1 MMMNCRYNIFR
12 YLLLV
17 LMLMAMSGTT
27 LFSQQELTV
36 NVMVRPPYAT
46 NLDNYPNLTTVTIT
60 YPYRASGILFFHIKG
75 NNGVDLVTAPDYV
88 GTAVN
93 IFANEINQFTGND
106 ISGYFE
112 YQNLIS
118 RGIPMQE
125 LIENGLPEGSYQ
137 ICVRVMGPDGAWISP
152 DEPMGCSNFFNIRY
166 GEPPMTVNP
175 QCGATITQPSVQNI
189 VFSWTP
195 ATNAPAWTQYTL
207 KIAELIDST
216 QNPDAAMLSATEPA
230 FFETELQGRFS
241 FLYGPAQPTLEK
253 GRVYAWQVIAEE
265 RETQAK
271 FSNNGR
277 SPVCW
282 FKWDPWEPPSL
293 AMEAP
298 AEKIVAGG
306 AKLESVTGPGQIPV
320 SVVSGKLNYK
330 FKGAG
335 SSSVLSQSTTQMS
348 ISQATAQVSPSQS
361 TAQFS
366 QSQSALQLA
375 NEGLQYNVSD
385 VSPANSNPL
394 KNVKVSLIVSYV
406 LKGTIN
412 NQTYDGM
419 PVDMNNMRDDEK
431 FLEVFPDHGKVLA
444 TATTASDGSF
454 TFTFINSNKD
464 LGLLDE
470 DAYWKS
476 AGGEFFDMMTGKVYK
491 VYRLLVENKYYCSPD
506 INIKLDPWQSLD
518 LGTLVSYVKSY
529 NLKVHTSWTTSQF
542 WDVLGGQGK
551 PLDKVKTVLERRTD
565 VPAVPRDEAV
575 YPISGNIPSF
585 NVFPKNIT
593 SGLTGEDGTYTFRN
607 LVQHD
612 PDNLQ
617 DRYYV
622 VCEPDK
628 VAGLYIFKKQS
639 KAFYPLYDKDKKDFP
654 FNSLR
659 YLDTDPGMPATQY
672 EAYGEETTW
681 NSQLQVKTYEIEI
694 QLYPGKPRIAGKVE
708 TEQVGTKP
716 LSNVTLMVLST
727 YKRSSDFNVPV
738 RTAKTDA
745 KGYFEFDNLD
755 VELGDY
761 NTEGPTQVVGPERSL
776 FCTPSGFKGETRY
789 YGKLMWGQ
797 QKIEDILL
805 EPDGLLTGYVT
816 DDKGNA
822 VAAEIQVDDLAFAST
837 TPLFEYDQAAG
848 GGALPSGLPGSGG
861 GVLPS
866 GLPGSGGGTLPSG
879 LPASGGGQP
888 TGNNS
893 SGGGTRPVNIQSS
906 GSGIQQ
912 AGIQTTG
919 GAIQQTGFQGTA
931 QSMMPTDIKQV
942 FSVKAPSGKAR
953 TLTIIPKNPGY
964 SSETFTVDV
973 PKAAS
978 TPDGQELKQYVVYK
992 MKKRVRFM
1000 VAEKPSGNLFMA
1012 SNLKAVPDAEVIL
1025 KIPGAEITRMTD
1037 PRGTVVFEFDN
1048 NGSSFTFDITPPEDS
1063 DLESTTYT
1071 INNVEDTK
1079 AEVVYPAALLKKATR
1094 ITGKVSIGNDQMTGP
1109 LEGATVYIETG
1120 NGNRL
1125 ETKTD
1130 KGGNYT
1136 LKRVPRQ
1143 PALIKVWASKP
1154 NSVPNVISMSKQ
1166 ILLQD
1171 NNVLDFVLAYDRE
1184 IAIENIFGFEADIK
1198 NKEKQADGTYL
1209 VSGALINL
1217 PSNPNFKLAE
1227 ESQTIPFTKLKI
1239 KKSGTST
1246 SSGVP
1251 AGVPA
1256 VTEFNTDVKELQLML
1271 NGAFGV
1277 LQTPAAGD
1285 LIKVSSENS
1294 KGRIMG
1300 KAGIMKT
1307 SFQYSGNYITFQ
1319 DNIPIYLTGQPGSTQ
1334 LSVVT
1339 LTAADY
1345 PAKKWGVA
1353 GAGGTDIQFKL
1364 LDFTAKADRKTSW
1377 LEGDRIGL
1385 ATVISTNEITGM
1397 VPSKLSITLGDLVL
1411 RPSMIETV
1419 TGTKPLSFK
1428 LEKWDFQSAG
1438 WSLNQNLKGVLIP
1451 QGTIKT
1457 GLVDVPVKSVLITP
1471 DKFNVGSFEMSDLTF
1486 SGVIPLNILTQNNSF
1501 GYNPSTGSD
1510 LKGHWELRIVGTD
1523 GAPGVSI
1530 TGLPG
1535 METGAQLKFQAFS
1548 LLSNGEQKINM
1559 GSQQQELIFHKIL
1572 KVRPISFSGGDRYFE
1587 MACNIDL
1594 DIPRIEAGTGVIR
1607 FSKPASEI
1615 LFRLYPFNVSF
1626 DGPGGVRFV
1635 SGIAQGDQ
1643 NLDASGFT
1651 ASGNIRDKEGI
1662 NLKGKLHR
1670 TTGGAWLEVDPK
1682 GQKMPLGTGA
1692 TSLSDIEGR
1701 MEVQPAIN
1709 DWSKFTFSGKMTGF
1723 KGMQSNLTKT
1733 FTVHGSITAE
1743 NEGLGVKNISGDFG
1757 GMNLTYDIKNARLTG
1772 NMDIDRQLGALRIKG
1787 AANIL
1792 VDASGWY
1799 FLTGGQLTAPGF
1811 GDMAAGMLIGDYRA
1825 MAPDVVNTLMQF
1837 AYDKRVP
1844 SAFRTGISGFFFTGR
1859 KDVPIINIPDFSID
1873 VGVMSA
1879 SLGLTAG
1886 LDGRLWMGFDGSGN
1900 EYGIGAMA
1908 FVHAWFKA
1916 SSITCTKLSAEA
1928 RAELGATGIYNSGTG
1943 TFTAAGC
1950 GSFTIGGSAQQCFPT
1965 PCWDGVCCTG
1975 CIGGGISKSVKLDL
1989 LFDSSGNTSL
1999 DFSFGNCSGQAN
2011 LTGN

>member
-1 MMMNCRYNIFR
+1 MLMNRRNKIFR
-12 YLLLV
+12 HLIPALLLSV
-17 LMLMAMSGTT
+17 LSGTA
-27 LFSQQELTV
+27 LFSQQDLTV
-36 NVMVRPPYAT
+36 NVMVRPPYGT
-46 NLDNYPNLTTVTIT
+46 SLDLYPELTTITIT
-60 YPYRASGILFFHIKG
+60 YPFRASGILFFHIKG
-75 NNGVDLVTAPDYV
+75 SNGVDLVTAPDYV
-88 GTAVN
+88 GAAVTIN
-93 IFANEINQFTGND
+93 ANEINQFTGND

-166 GEPPMTVNP
+166 GEPPMTINP

-195 ATNAPAWTQYTL
+195 ATNAPAWTRYTL
-207 KIAELIDST
+207 KIVELIDST

-230 FFETELQGRFS
+230 FFETELQGRYS
-241 FLYGPAQPTLEK
+241 FLYGPAQPVLEK
-253 GRVYAWQVIAEE
+253 GRIYAWQVIAEE
-265 RETQAK
+265 RETRAK
-271 FSNNGR
+271 FSNYGR

-282 FKWDPWEPPSL
+282 FKWDPFEPPSL
-293 AMEAP
+293 MIEAP
-298 AEKIVAGG
+298 AEKKVTGG
-306 AKLESVTGPGQIPV
+306 AKLEPVTGPGQIPF
-320 SVVSGKLNYK
+320 STVSGKLNYK
-330 FKGAG
+330 FKGTSSA
-335 SSSVLSQSTTQMS
+335 SSVSQT
-348 ISQATAQVSPSQS
+348 
-361 TAQFS
+361 TAQFGTAQSANQVSTSQSAAQLS
-366 QSQSALQLA
+366 QSQSAIQLA
-375 NEGLQYNVSD
+375 SEGLQYNVSD
-385 VSPANSNPL
+385 VSPENSNPL

-406 LKGTIN
+406 LKGIIN
-412 NQTYDGM
+412 NQSYDGM
-419 PVDMNNMRDDEK
+419 PVDLNNMLDDKK
-431 FLEVFPDHGKVLA
+431 FLEAFPDHGKVLA

-454 TFTFINSNKD
+454 SFTFINSTKD

-476 AGGEFFDMMTGKVYK
+476 GGGEFFDMMTGKVYK
-491 VYRLLVENKYYCSPD
+491 VFRLLVENKYYCSPD
-506 INIKLDPWQSLD
+506 INIKLEPWQALD

-542 WDVLGGQGK
+542 WDVMGGQGK
-551 PLDKVKTVLERRTD
+551 PLDQVKTVLVRKSD
-565 VPAVPRDEAV
+565 VPEVPRDEAV
-575 YPISGNIPSF
+575 YPVSGNIPSF
-585 NVFPKNIT
+585 NVFPKNLKTGET
-593 SGLTGEDGTYTFRN
+593 SGDGTYTFRN

-628 VAGLYIFKKQS
+628 DKGLYIFKKRER
-639 KAFYPLYDKDKKDFP
+639 AFYPIYDKDKKEFP

-672 EAYGEETTW
+672 EAYGTETTW
-681 NSQLQVKTYEIEI
+681 NSQLQVKTYEISME
-694 QLYPGKPRIAGKVE
+694 LYPDKPRIAGKVE
-708 TEQVGTKP
+708 TELVGTKP

-727 YKRSSDFNVPV
+727 YQRSSDFNIPV

-761 NTEGPTQVVGPERSL
+761 NTEGPTQVIGPNRSL

-797 QKIEDILL
+797 QVIEDILL

-816 DDKGNA
+816 DDSGVA
-822 VAAEIQVDDLAFAST
+822 VAADIQVDDLAFTST
-837 TPLFEYDQAAG
+837 TVQFEYSQPG
-848 GGALPSGLPGSGG
+848 GSGTLPSGLPGSGG
-861 GVLPS
+861 T
-866 GLPGSGGGTLPSG
+866 TLPSG
-879 LPASGGGQP
+879 LPATGGGQP
-888 TGNNS
+888 TGSN
-893 SGGGTRPVNIQSS
+893 SS
-906 GSGIQQ
+906 GSGTRSMDIQSAGGAIRQ
-912 AGIQTTG
+912 VGIQNTAG
-919 GAIQQTGFQGTA
+919 SIQQTGFQGTT
-931 QSMMPTDIKQV
+931 QSLLPSDIKQV
-942 FSVKAPSGKAR
+942 FSIKAPSGKER

-964 SSETFTVDV
+964 SSETYTVDV
-973 PKAAS
+973 PKATSAP
-978 TPDGQELKQYVVYK
+978 TGQEQKQYIVYK
-992 MKKRVRFM
+992 MKKRVRFI
-1000 VAEKPSGNLFMA
+1000 VAEKPSGNVFMTT
-1012 SNLKAVPDAEVIL
+1012 NLKAVPNAEVTL
-1025 KIPGAEITRMTD
+1025 RVPGAEITQMTD

-1048 NGSSFTFDITPPEDS
+1048 NGTSFTFDITPPDES
-1063 DLESTTYT
+1063 DLESATYT
-1071 INNVEDTK
+1071 INDVRDTK
-1079 AEVVYPAALLKKATR
+1079 TEVVYPAALLKKATR
-1094 ITGKVSIGNDQMTGP
+1094 ITGKVSIGNEQLTGP

-1120 NGNRL
+1120 NGNRM

-1130 KGGNYT
+1130 KSGNYT
-1136 LKRVPRQ
+1136 LTKVPKQ
-1143 PALIKVWASKP
+1143 PAMITVWASKP
-1154 NSVPNVISMSKQ
+1154 NSVPNIISKSKQ
-1166 ILLQD
+1166 IMLQD
-1171 NNVLDFVLAYDRE
+1171 QNVLNFDLQYDKE

-1198 NKEKQADGTYL
+1198 KNEKQSDGTYL

-1217 PSNPNFKLAE
+1217 PANPNFRLAD

-1239 KKSGTST
+1239 KKSVNST

-1251 AGVPA
+1251 LGVPEA
-1256 VTEFNTDVKELQLML
+1256 TEFNTDVKELQLLL

-1277 LQTPAAGD
+1277 LQTPVSGTVM
-1285 LIKVSSENS
+1285 KVSSENS

-1300 KAGIMKT
+1300 KAGIIKT

-1319 DNIPIYLTGQPGSTQ
+1319 DNTPIYLTGQPGSTQ

-1339 LTAADY
+1339 LTAADF
-1345 PAKKWGVA
+1345 PAKKWGIT

-1364 LDFTAKADRKTSW
+1364 LGFTAKADRKTSW

-1397 VPSKLSITLGDLVL
+1397 VPSKLNITLGDLVL
-1411 RPSMIETV
+1411 RPAMIETV

-1428 LEKWDFQSAG
+1428 LEKWDFQSTG
-1438 WSLNQNLKGVLIP
+1438 WSLHQNLKGVLIP

-1457 GLVDVPVKSVLITP
+1457 GLIDVPVKSVLITP
-1471 DKFNVGSFEMSDLTF
+1471 DNFNVGSFEMANLTF
-1486 SGVIPLNILTQNNSF
+1486 SGVTPLNILTQNNSF
-1501 GYNPSTGSD
+1501 GYNPGTGSD
-1510 LKGHWELRIVGTD
+1510 LKGHWELRIVGTE

-1535 METGAQLKFQAFS
+1535 MEPGAALKFQAFS

-1559 GSQQQELIFHKIL
+1559 GGQAQELVFHKIL
-1572 KVRPISFSGGDRYFE
+1572 KVRPVSFSGGDKYFE

-1594 DIPRIEAGTGVIR
+1594 NIPRIESGTGVIR

-1626 DGPGGVRFV
+1626 EGPGGVRFV

-1643 NLDASGFT
+1643 NLDASGYT
-1651 ASGNIRDKEGI
+1651 ATGFIKDKEGI

-1701 MEVQPAIN
+1701 MEVQPNIS
-1709 DWSKFTFSGKMTGF
+1709 DWSKFTFSGNMTGF
-1723 KGMQSNLTKT
+1723 NGMQSNLKKT

-1757 GMNLTYDIKNARLTG
+1757 GMNLTYDIQNARLTG
-1772 NMDIDRQLGALRIKG
+1772 SMDIDRQMGAVRIKG

-1825 MAPDVVNTLMQF
+1825 MATDVVSTLMQF

-1844 SAFRTGISGFFFTGR
+1844 SSFRTGISGFFFTGR
-1859 KDVPIINIPDFSID
+1859 KDVPIINIPDFEID
-1873 VGVMSA
+1873 LGVMSA

-1928 RAELGATGIYNSGTG
+1928 RAELGATGIYQTGTG
-1943 TFTAAGC
+1943 AFTAAGC
-1950 GSFTIGGSAQQCFPT
+1950 GSFTIGGSASQCFPT
-1965 PCWDGVCCTG
+1965 PCWDGICCTG

-1989 LFDSSGNTSL
+1989 LFDSKGNTSL

>member
-1 MMMNCRYNIFR
+1 MLMDRRYNIFR

-17 LMLMAMSGTT
+17 LVLSGISGAT
-27 LFSQQELTV
+27 LYSQQELTV
-36 NVMVRPPYAT
+36 NVMVRPPYGT
-46 NLDNYPNLTTVTIT
+46 QLDLYPELTTVTIT
-60 YPYRASGILFFHIKG
+60 FPYSASGILFFHIKG
-75 NNGVDLVTAPDYV
+75 NNGVDLVTAPDYF
-88 GTAVN
+88 GAAVN
-93 IFANEINQFTGND
+93 INANEINQFSGND

-137 ICVRVMGPDGAWISP
+137 ICVRVKGPDGAWISP

-175 QCGATITQPSVQNI
+175 QCGATITQPAVQNI

-195 ATNAPAWTQYTL
+195 ATNAPAWTKYTL
-207 KIAELIDST
+207 KIVELIDST

-241 FLYGPAQPTLEK
+241 FYYGPAQPTLEK

-282 FKWDPWEPPSL
+282 FKWDPFEPPSI
-293 AMEAP
+293 AIDAP

-306 AKLESVTGPGQIPV
+306 AKLEPVTGSGQIPI

-330 FKGAG
+330 FKGA
-335 SSSVLSQSTTQMS
+335 LSASAISQTSTQLS
-348 ISQATAQVSPSQS
+348 ISQAGI
-361 TAQFS
+361 
-366 QSQSALQLA
+366 QLA
-375 NEGLQYNVSD
+375 GDGLQYNVSD

-406 LKGTIN
+406 LKGTMN
-412 NQTYDGM
+412 NQTYNGM
-419 PVDMNNMRDDEK
+419 PVDMDNILDDQK

-444 TATTASDGSF
+444 TATTSSDGSF
-454 TFTFINSNKD
+454 TFTFINTEQD
-464 LGLLDE
+464 LGLLDD

-506 INIKLDPWQSLD
+506 INIKLEPWQALD

-542 WDVLGGQGK
+542 WDVMGGQGK
-551 PLDKVKTVLERRTD
+551 PLDKVKTVLERRTN

-575 YPISGNIPSF
+575 YPVSGNIPSF

-628 VAGLYIFKKQS
+628 VTGLYIFKKQS

-672 EAYGEETTW
+672 EAYGEEITW

-716 LSNVTLMVLST
+716 LSNVTLMVLSN
-727 YKRSSDFNVPV
+727 YQRSSDYNVLV

-761 NTEGPTQVVGPERSL
+761 NTEGPTQVIGPNRSL
-776 FCTPSGFKGETRY
+776 FCTPAGFKGKTYY

-797 QKIEDILL
+797 QIIEDILL

-816 DDKGNA
+816 DESGIA
-822 VAAEIQVDDLAFAST
+822 VAADIQVDDLAFTST
-837 TPLFEYDQAAG
+837 TAQFEYEQPVG
-848 GGALPSGLPGSGG
+848 GGTLPSGLPNSGG

-866 GLPGSGGGTLPSG
+866 GMPGSGGGTLPSG
-879 LPASGGGQP
+879 LPAASGGGQP
-888 TGNNS
+888 TG
-893 SGGGTRPVNIQSS
+893 VNTSV
-906 GSGIQQ
+906 GAIQQ

-919 GAIQQTGFQGTA
+919 GAIQQAGLQVA
-931 QSMMPTDIKQV
+931 SQSFMPAGVKQV
-942 FSVKAPSGKAR
+942 FSIKAPSGKAR

-964 SSETFTVDV
+964 SEETFTVDV
-973 PKAAS
+973 PKATSSS
-978 TPDGQELKQYVVYK
+978 TGQEQKQYIVYK
-992 MKKRVRFM
+992 MKKRVRFI

-1012 SNLKAVPDAEVIL
+1012 TNLKAVANAEVTL
-1025 KIPGAEITRMTD
+1025 KIPGAEITQMTD

-1063 DLESTTYT
+1063 DLESATYT
-1071 INNVEDTK
+1071 INNVKDTK
-1079 AEVVYPAALLKKATR
+1079 TEVVYPTALLKKATR
-1094 ITGKVSIGNDQMTGP
+1094 ITGKVSIGNDQLAGP
-1109 LEGATVYIETG
+1109 LEGATVYIDMG
-1120 NGNRL
+1120 NGNRM
-1125 ETKTD
+1125 ETKTG
-1130 KGGNYT
+1130 KSGNYALT
-1136 LKRVPRQ
+1136 RVPKQ
-1143 PALIKVWASKP
+1143 PALITVWASKP
-1154 NSVPNVISMSKQ
+1154 NSVPNVISKSKQ

-1171 NNVLDFVLAYDRE
+1171 NNVLDFVLAYDKE

-1217 PSNPNFKLAE
+1217 PSNPNFRLSE

-1239 KKSGTST
+1239 KKSGNST
-1246 SSGVP
+1246 SGVP
-1251 AGVPA
+1251 LGIPA
-1256 VTEFNTDVKELQLML
+1256 TTEFNTDVKELQLLL
-1271 NGAFGV
+1271 NGAYGV
-1277 LQTPAAGD
+1277 LQTPATGTVM
-1285 LIKVSSENS
+1285 KVSSENS

-1334 LSVVT
+1334 LSVVS
-1339 LTAADY
+1339 LTVADC
-1345 PAKKWGVA
+1345 PAKKWGIV

-1397 VPSKLSITLGDLVL
+1397 VPSKLNISLGDLVL

-1428 LEKWDFQSAG
+1428 LEKWDFQSTG
-1438 WSLNQNLKGVLIP
+1438 WSLQQNLKGVLIP

-1457 GLVDVPVKSVLITP
+1457 GLIDVPVKSVLITP
-1471 DKFNVGSFEMSDLTF
+1471 DNFKVGSFEMSDLTF
-1486 SGVIPLNILTQNNSF
+1486 SGVTPLNILTQNNSF

-1510 LKGHWELRIVGTD
+1510 LKGHWELRIVGTE

-1535 METGAQLKFQAFS
+1535 MEAGAQLKFQAFS

-1559 GSQQQELIFHKIL
+1559 GGQQQELIFHKIL

-1594 DIPRIEAGTGVIR
+1594 NIPRIESGTGVIR

-1615 LFRLYPFNVSF
+1615 TFRLYPFNVSF
-1626 DGPGGVRFV
+1626 EGPGGVRFV
-1635 SGIAQGDQ
+1635 SGIAQDDQ
-1643 NLDASGFT
+1643 NLDASGYT
-1651 ASGNIRDKEGI
+1651 ASGFIKDTEGI

-1682 GQKMPLGTGA
+1682 GQKMPLGTGT

-1701 MEVQPAIN
+1701 MEVQPDIN

-1723 KGMQSNLTKT
+1723 NGMQSNLTKT
-1733 FTVHGSITAE
+1733 FTVHGSITAD
-1743 NEGLGVKNISGDFG
+1743 NESLGVKNIPGDFG
-1757 GMNLTYDIKNARLTG
+1757 GMNLTYDIKNARLTADM
-1772 NMDIDRQLGALRIKG
+1772 NINRQLGAVRING
-1787 AANIL
+1787 ATNFV
-1792 VDASGWY
+1792 VDAAGWY
-1799 FLTGGQLTAPGF
+1799 FLIGGQLTAPGF
-1811 GDMAAGMLIGDYRA
+1811 GNMAAGMLIGDYRA
-1825 MAPDVVNTLMQF
+1825 MAPDVVGKLMQF

-1844 SAFRTGISGFFFTGR
+1844 TAFRTGISGFFFTGR
-1859 KDVPIINIPDFSID
+1859 KDVPIINIPDFEINL
-1873 VGVMSA
+1873 GVLNA

-1916 SSITCTKLSAEA
+1916 TSITCTKLSAEA
-1928 RAELGATGIYNSGTG
+1928 RAELGATGVYQSSTG
-1943 TFTAAGC
+1943 AFTAAGC
-1950 GSFTIGGSAQQCFPT
+1950 GSFTIGGSASQCFPT

-1975 CIGGGISKSVKLDL
+1975 CIGGGVSKSVKLDL
-1989 LFDSSGNTSL
+1989 LFDSKGNTSL

>member
-1 MMMNCRYNIFR
+1 MLMNCRYNILR

-17 LMLMAMSGTT
+17 LLLSGMSGTA

-36 NVMVRPPYAT
+36 NVMVRPPYGT
-46 NLDNYPNLTTVTIT
+46 KLDLYPDLTTVTIT
-60 YPYRASGILFFHIKG
+60 YPYSTSGILFFHIKG
-75 NNGVDLVTAPDYV
+75 NNGVDLVTAPDYF
-88 GTAVN
+88 GAGVN
-93 IFANEINQFTGND
+93 INANEINQYTGND
-106 ISGYFE
+106 ISGYFD

-137 ICVRVMGPDGAWISP
+137 ICVRVKGPDGGFISP
-152 DEPMGCSNFFNIRY
+152 DEPMGCSNFFSIRY

-175 QCGATITQPSVQNI
+175 QCGATITQPAVQNI
-189 VFSWTP
+189 VFTWTP
-195 ATNAPAWTQYTL
+195 ATNAPAWTKYTL
-207 KIAELIDST
+207 KIVELIDST

-241 FLYGPAQPTLEK
+241 FYYGPAQPILEK

-265 RETQAK
+265 RETEAK

-282 FKWDPWEPPSL
+282 FKWDPFEIPSIS
-293 AMEAP
+293 EGP
-298 AEKIVAGG
+298 AEMVVAGK
-306 AKLESVTGPGQIPV
+306 AKLEPVTGPGQIPV
-320 SVVSGKLNYK
+320 SVVTGKLNYK
-330 FKGAG
+330 FKGTL
-335 SSSVLSQSTTQMS
+335 SSSAVSQP
-348 ISQATAQVSPSQS
+348 TAQLSTSQGGMQ
-361 TAQFS
+361 AVGD
-366 QSQSALQLA
+366 
-375 NEGLQYNVSD
+375 GLQYNVSD
-385 VSPANSNPL
+385 VSPGNSNPL
-394 KNVKVSLIVSYV
+394 ANVKVSLIVSYV

-412 NQTYDGM
+412 NQTYNGM
-419 PVDMNNMRDDEK
+419 PVDMNNMKDDQK

-454 TFTFINSNKD
+454 SFTFMNTAQD

-476 AGGEFFDMMTGKVYK
+476 TGGEFFDMMTGKVYK
-491 VYRLLVENKYYCSPD
+491 VFRLLVENRYYCSPD
-506 INIKLDPWQSLD
+506 INIKLEPWQSLD

-529 NLKVHTSWTTSQF
+529 NLKVSTEWDTARF
-542 WDVLGGQGK
+542 WNVEGGKGK
-551 PLDKVKTVLERRTD
+551 PLDKVKTVIVRKTK
-565 VPAVPRDEAV
+565 VAGVPRDEVV
-575 YPISGNIPSF
+575 YPVSGNQPYL
-585 NVFPKNIT
+585 NVYPKNLQ
-593 SGLTGEDGTYTFRN
+593 SELSGEDGTVTFRN

-612 PDNLQ
+612 PDNNQ

-628 VAGLYIFKKQS
+628 NSGLYIFKKRERP
-639 KAFYPLYDKDKKDFP
+639 FYPMYDKDKKDFP

-681 NSQLQVKTYEIEI
+681 NSQLQVKTYS
-694 QLYPGKPRIAGKVE
+694 LRMPLLPDKPRIAGKVE
-708 TEQVGTKP
+708 TVQVGTKP
-716 LSNVTLMVLST
+716 LSNVTLMLLSNYKQSSEYNVL
-727 YKRSSDFNVPV
+727 V

-745 KGYFEFDNLD
+745 KGYYEFDNLD
-755 VELGDY
+755 VELGNY
-761 NTEGPTQVVGPERSL
+761 STVTYTEVTGPNRTM
-776 FCTPSGFKGETRY
+776 FCFPSGFKGKAFP
-789 YGKLMWGQ
+789 YGILLWGRQ
-797 QKIEDILL
+797 IIEDILL

-816 DDKGNA
+816 DEKGIA
-822 VAAEIQVDDLAFAST
+822 VAADIQVDDLAFAST
-837 TPLFEYDQAAG
+837 TAQFEYGQSAG
-848 GGALPSGLPGSGG
+848 GS
-861 GVLPS
+861 
-866 GLPGSGGGTLPSG
+866 
-879 LPASGGGQP
+879 
-888 TGNNS
+888 S
-893 SGGGTRPVNIQSS
+893 SGGGT
-906 GSGIQQ
+906 QQ
-912 AGIQTTG
+912 TGAQTTG
-919 GAIQQTGFQGTA
+919 GGTQQTGAQPAGSTIQSTGFQTTGGVA
-931 QSMMPTDIKQV
+931 QQMAQQSTYQSFMPTGVKQV
-942 FSVKAPSGKAR
+942 FSINAPSGKER

-964 SSETFTVDV
+964 SEETFTVDV

-978 TPDGQELKQYVVYK
+978 TSAGQEMKQYIVYK

-1000 VAEKPSGNLFMA
+1000 VAEKPSGNFFMA
-1012 SNLKAVPDAEVIL
+1012 ANLKAVPNAEVTL
-1025 KIPGAEITRMTD
+1025 KIPGAEITHTTD

-1048 NGSSFTFDITPPEDS
+1048 NGSSFTFNINPPEES
-1063 DLESTTYT
+1063 DLESASYT
-1071 INNVEDTK
+1071 INDVEDTRT
-1079 AEVVYPAALLKKATR
+1079 EVVYPAALLKKATR
-1094 ITGKVSIGNDQMTGP
+1094 ITGKVSIGNDQLTTA
-1109 LEGATVYIETG
+1109 LEGATVYIDLG
-1120 NGNRL
+1120 NGNRM

-1130 KGGNYT
+1130 KSGNYT
-1136 LKRVPRQ
+1136 LTRVPKQ
-1143 PALIKVWASKP
+1143 PALITVWASKP
-1154 NSVPNVISMSKQ
+1154 NSVPNVISKSKQ
-1166 ILLQD
+1166 ILLKDQ
-1171 NNVLDFVLAYDRE
+1171 NVLDFVLAYDKE

-1198 NKEKQADGTYL
+1198 MKEKQADGTFL

-1217 PSNPNFKLAE
+1217 PANPNFALTE
-1227 ESQTIPFTKLKI
+1227 SSQTIPFTRLKI
-1239 KKSGTST
+1239 EKSGNST

-1251 AGVPA
+1251 LGIPA
-1256 VTEFNTDVKELQLML
+1256 AADFDTDIKELQLLL
-1271 NGAFGV
+1271 NGVFGV
-1277 LQTPAAGD
+1277 LQTPASGTVMK
-1285 LIKVSSENS
+1285 ISSENS
-1294 KGRIMG
+1294 KGKIMG

-1307 SFQYSGNYITFQ
+1307 SFQYSGNYISFQ
-1319 DNIPIYLTGQPGSTQ
+1319 DNIPMYLTGQPGSTQ

-1339 LTAADY
+1339 LAASDY
-1345 PAKKWGVA
+1345 PAKKWGIA
-1353 GAGGTDIQFKL
+1353 GAGGTDIQFKI

-1411 RPSMIETV
+1411 QPSMIETV

-1428 LEKWDFQSAG
+1428 LEKWDFQSTG
-1438 WSLNQNLKGVLIP
+1438 WSLHQNLKGVLIP

-1457 GLVDVPVKSVLITP
+1457 GLVDIPVKSVLITP
-1471 DKFNVGSFEMSDLTF
+1471 DNFNVGSFEMSDLTF
-1486 SGVIPLNILTQNNSF
+1486 SGVTPLNILTQNNSF

-1510 LKGHWELRIVGTD
+1510 LKGHWELRIVGTE

-1535 METGAQLKFQAFS
+1535 MEPGAQLNFQAFS

-1559 GSQQQELIFHKIL
+1559 GGLQQELIFHKIF
-1572 KVRPISFSGGDRYFE
+1572 KVRPISFSGGDKYFE
-1587 MACNIDL
+1587 MAGIIDL
-1594 DIPRIEAGTGVIR
+1594 DIPRIEAGSGVIR

-1615 LFRLYPFNVSF
+1615 IFKIFPLNVGF
-1626 DGPGGVRFV
+1626 EGPGGVRFFA
-1635 SGIAQGDQ
+1635 GNAQDDQ

-1651 ASGNIRDKEGI
+1651 ASGFIKDMEGI

-1670 TTGGAWLEVDPK
+1670 TTGGAWLEVDPE
-1682 GQKMPLGTGA
+1682 GQKMPLGAGA

-1701 MEVQPAIN
+1701 MEVLPDIN
-1709 DWSKFTFSGKMTGF
+1709 DWSKFTFSGRMTGF
-1723 KGMQSNLTKT
+1723 NGMQSNMTKT

-1743 NEGLGVKNISGDFG
+1743 NESLGVKNITGDFG
-1757 GMNLTYDIKNARLTG
+1757 GMSLTYDIKNARLTG
-1772 NMDIDRQLGALRIKG
+1772 SMDIDKQMGAVRIKG
-1787 AANIL
+1787 ASNIL

-1799 FLTGGQLTAPGF
+1799 FLMGGHLTAPGF
-1811 GDMAAGMLIGDYRA
+1811 GDMAAGMLIGDYHA
-1825 MAPDVVNTLMQF
+1825 MAPDVVSTLMQF

-1844 SAFRTGISGFFFTGR
+1844 SAFRTGISGFFFTGQ
-1859 KDVPIINIPDFSID
+1859 KNVPIINIPDFEID
-1873 VGVMSA
+1873 LGVMSA

-1908 FVHAWFKA
+1908 FVRAWFKA

-1928 RAELGATGIYNSGTG
+1928 RAELGATGIYQTSTG
-1943 TFTAAGC
+1943 AFTAAGC
-1950 GSFTIGGSAQQCFPT
+1950 GSFTIGGSARQCFPT

-1989 LFDSSGNTSL
+1989 LFDSKGNTSL

>member
-1 MMMNCRYNIFR
+1 
-12 YLLLV
+12 
-17 LMLMAMSGTT
+17 MLMKRRNRILRHFLPVILVSLLSGTT

-36 NVMVRPPYAT
+36 NVMVRPPYGT
-46 NLDNYPNLTTVTIT
+46 QLDLYPGLTTVTIT
-60 YPYRASGILFFHIKG
+60 FPYSASGILFFHIKG
-75 NNGVDLVTAPDYV
+75 NNGVDLITSPDYF
-88 GTAVN
+88 GNAVN
-93 IFANEINQFTGND
+93 INANEINQFTGND

-125 LIENGLPEGSYQ
+125 LIENGLPEGTYQ

-152 DEPMGCSNFFNIRY
+152 DEPMGCCNFFNIRY

-207 KIAELIDST
+207 KIVELIDST

-253 GRVYAWQVIAEE
+253 GRIYAWQVIAEE
-265 RETQAK
+265 RETQAR

-282 FKWDPWEPPSL
+282 FKWDPFEPPSI
-293 AMEAP
+293 MIDAP

-320 SVVSGKLNYK
+320 STVSGRLNYK
-330 FKGAG
+330 FKGTSSA
-335 SSSVLSQSTTQMS
+335 SSVSQTASQFGTSQSNNQVTTSQSTPQL
-348 ISQATAQVSPSQS
+348 
-361 TAQFS
+361 S
-366 QSQSALQLA
+366 QSQSAIQLA

-412 NQTYDGM
+412 NQSYDGM
-419 PVDMNNMRDDEK
+419 PVDLSNILNDQNFMEA
-431 FLEVFPDHGKVLA
+431 FPDHGKVLA

-454 TFTFINSNKD
+454 SFTFLNTSQD

-476 AGGEFFDMMTGKVYK
+476 GGGEFFDMMTGKVYK

-542 WDVLGGQGK
+542 WDVVGGQGK

-575 YPISGNIPSF
+575 QTTSGNIPSF
-585 NVFPKNIT
+585 NVFPKNLT
-593 SGLTGEDGTYTFRN
+593 SGITGEDGTYTFRN

-628 VAGLYIFKKQS
+628 VTGLYIFKKSS
-639 KAFYPLYDKDKKDFP
+639 KPFYPLYDKDKNEFP

-659 YLDTDPGMPATQY
+659 YLDTAPGMPATQY
-672 EAYGEETTW
+672 EAYGEEITW
-681 NSQLQVKTYEIEI
+681 NSQLQVKTYELSI

-716 LSNVTLMVLST
+716 LSNITLMVLST
-727 YKRSSDFNVPV
+727 YKRASDFNIPV

-745 KGYFEFDNLD
+745 KGYYEFDNLD
-755 VELGDY
+755 VELGDF
-761 NTEGPTQVVGPERSL
+761 NTEGPTQVIGPERSL
-776 FCTPSGFKGETRY
+776 FCTPAGYKGETRY
-789 YGKLMWGQ
+789 YEKLIWGQ

-816 DDKGNA
+816 DETGLA
-822 VAAEIQVDDLAFAST
+822 VAADIRVDDLAFAST
-837 TPLFEYDQAAG
+837 TPRFEYDQPAG
-848 GGALPSGLPGSGG
+848 DGTLPSGLPNSGG
-861 GVLPS
+861 GTLPS
-866 GLPGSGGGTLPSG
+866 GMPGSGGGTLPSG
-879 LPASGGGQP
+879 LPVSGGGQP
-888 TGNNS
+888 TGNNA
-893 SGGGTRPVNIQSS
+893 SGGGGVSTTGIQAS
-906 GSGIQQ
+906 GGAIQQ
-912 AGIQTTG
+912 AGVQNAG
-919 GAIQQTGFQGTA
+919 SLQQTGFQGTA
-931 QSMMPTDIKQV
+931 QSLLPSDVKQV
-942 FSVKAPSGKAR
+942 FSIKAPSGKQR
-953 TLTIIPKNPGY
+953 TLTIIPKNLGY
-964 SSETFTVDV
+964 STETYTVDV
-973 PKAAS
+973 PKATTTS
-978 TPDGQELKQYVVYK
+978 TGQEQKQYIVYK
-992 MKKRVRFM
+992 MKKRVRFI
-1000 VAEKPSGNLFMA
+1000 VAEKPSGNVFLA
-1012 SNLKAVPDAEVIL
+1012 TNLKAVPDAEVTL
-1025 KIPGAEITRMTD
+1025 KIPGAEITQMTD

-1048 NGSSFTFDITPPEDS
+1048 NGTSFTFDITPPEDS
-1063 DLESTTYT
+1063 DLESASYT
-1071 INNVEDTK
+1071 INGVTDTK
-1079 AEVVYPAALLKKATR
+1079 TEVVYPAALLKKATR
-1094 ITGKVSIGNDQMTGP
+1094 ITGKVTIGNEQLAGP
-1109 LEGATVYIETG
+1109 LEGATVYIDMG
-1120 NGNRL
+1120 NGNRM

-1130 KGGNYT
+1130 KSGSYT
-1136 LKRVPRQ
+1136 LKRVPKQ
-1143 PALIKVWASKP
+1143 PAMITVWASKP
-1154 NSVPNVISMSKQ
+1154 NSVPNVISKSKQ
-1166 ILLQD
+1166 IMLQD
-1171 NNVLDFVLAYDRE
+1171 QNVLNFDLQYDKE

-1198 NKEKQADGTYL
+1198 KKEKQSDGTYL

-1217 PSNPNFKLAE
+1217 PANPNFKLAE

-1239 KKSGTST
+1239 KKSGAST
-1246 SSGVP
+1246 SGVP
-1251 AGVPA
+1251 LGVPVA
-1256 VTEFNTDVKELQLML
+1256 TEFNTDVKELQLLL

-1277 LQTPAAGD
+1277 LQTPASGTVM
-1285 LIKVSSENS
+1285 KVGSENN

-1319 DNIPIYLTGQPGSTQ
+1319 DNIPVYLTGQPGSTQ

-1339 LTAADY
+1339 LTTADY
-1345 PAKKWGVA
+1345 PAKKWGIA
-1353 GAGGTDIQFKL
+1353 GAGGTDIQFEL

-1377 LEGDRIGL
+1377 LEGERIGL
-1385 ATVISTNEITGM
+1385 ATVITTNEITSM

-1411 RPSMIETV
+1411 RPTMIETV

-1428 LEKWDFQSAG
+1428 LEKWDFQSTG
-1438 WSLNQNLKGVLIP
+1438 WSVQQSLKGVLIP

-1510 LKGHWELRIVGTD
+1510 LKGHWELRIVGSE
-1523 GAPGVSI
+1523 GSPGVSI

-1535 METGAQLKFQAFS
+1535 MEPGAALKFQAFS

-1559 GSQQQELIFHKIL
+1559 GDQQQELTFHKIF
-1572 KVRPISFSGGDRYFE
+1572 KVRPISFSGGDKYFE
-1587 MACNIDL
+1587 MAGIIDL
-1594 DIPRIEAGTGVIR
+1594 SIPRIEAGSGIIR
-1607 FSKPASEI
+1607 FSKPASDI
-1615 LFRLYPFNVSF
+1615 IFKIFPFNVSF
-1626 DGPGGVRFV
+1626 EGPGGVRFV

-1643 NLDASGFT
+1643 NLDASGYT
-1651 ASGNIRDKEGI
+1651 ASGFIKDKEGI

-1670 TTGGAWLEVDPK
+1670 TTTGAWLEVDPK

-1701 MEVQPAIN
+1701 MEVQPNIN
-1709 DWSKFTFSGKMTGF
+1709 DWSKFTFSGNMTGF
-1723 KGMQSNLTKT
+1723 NGMQSNLKKT

-1757 GMNLTYDIKNARLTG
+1757 GMNLTYDIQNARLTG
-1772 NMDIDRQLGALRIKG
+1772 SMDIDRHMGAVRIKG

-1825 MAPDVVNTLMQF
+1825 MAPDVVSTLMQF

-1928 RAELGATGIYNSGTG
+1928 RAELGATGIYQTSTG
-1943 TFTAAGC
+1943 AFTAAGC
-1950 GSFTIGGSAQQCFPT
+1950 GSFTIGGSASQCFPT
-1965 PCWDGVCCTG
+1965 PCWDGICCTG

-1989 LFDSSGNTSL
+1989 LFDSNGNTSL
-1999 DFSFGNCSGQAN
+1999 DFGFGNCSGQAN

>member
-1 MMMNCRYNIFR
+1 MLMNCRYNIFR

-17 LMLMAMSGTT
+17 LVLTGMSGAT
-27 LFSQQELTV
+27 LYSQQELTV
-36 NVMVRPPYAT
+36 NVMVRPPYGT
-46 NLDNYPNLTTVTIT
+46 QLDLYPELTTVTIT
-60 YPYRASGILFFHIKG
+60 FPYSASGILFFHIKG
-75 NNGVDLVTAPDYV
+75 NNGVDLITSPDYF

-93 IFANEINQFTGND
+93 INANEINQFTGND
-106 ISGYFE
+106 LSGYFE
-112 YQNLIS
+112 YQHLIS

-137 ICVRVMGPDGAWISP
+137 ICVRVMGPDGAFISP

-175 QCGATITQPSVQNI
+175 QCGATITQPAVQNI

-195 ATNAPAWTQYTL
+195 ATNAPAWTKYTL
-207 KIAELIDST
+207 KIVELIDPT

-241 FLYGPAQPTLEK
+241 FYYGPAQPTLEK

-282 FKWDPWEPPSL
+282 FKWDPFEPPSL
-293 AMEAP
+293 MMDAP
-298 AEKIVAGG
+298 TEKIVAGG
-306 AKLESVTGPGQIPV
+306 AKLEQVTGPGQIPV
-320 SVVSGKLNYK
+320 SVVTGKLNYK
-330 FKGAG
+330 FKGT
-335 SSSVLSQSTTQMS
+335 LSASAV
-348 ISQATAQVSPSQS
+348 SQT
-361 TAQFS
+361 TAQFNVS
-366 QSQSALQLA
+366 QGGLQA
-375 NEGLQYNVSD
+375 AGDGLQYNVSN
-385 VSPANSNPL
+385 VGPENSNPL

-412 NQTYDGM
+412 NQAYNGM
-419 PVDMNNMRDDEK
+419 PVDMNAMREDQK

-454 TFTFINSNKD
+454 SFTFINTAKD

-476 AGGEFFDMMTGKVYK
+476 GGGEFFDMMTGKVYK

-506 INIKLDPWQSLD
+506 INIKLEPWQALD

-542 WDVLGGQGK
+542 WDVMGGQGK
-551 PLDKVKTVLERRTD
+551 PLDQVKTVLMRKTN
-565 VPAVPRDEAV
+565 VAGVPRDEAV
-575 YPISGNIPSF
+575 YPVAGNIPSF
-585 NVFPKNIT
+585 NVFPKNLK
-593 SGLTGEDGTYTFRN
+593 SGETASDGTFTFMN

-612 PDNLQ
+612 PDNNQ

-628 VAGLYIFKKQS
+628 DKGLYIFKK
-639 KAFYPLYDKDKKDFP
+639 KERAFYPLYDKDKKDFP

-659 YLDTDPGMPATQY
+659 YLDTDPGMPATQF
-672 EAYGEETTW
+672 EAYGEEITW
-681 NSQLQVKTYEIEI
+681 NSQLQVKTYEIKME
-694 QLYPGKPRIAGKVE
+694 LYPDKPRIAGKVE

-716 LSNVTLMVLST
+716 LSNVTLMVLSN
-727 YKRSSDFNVPV
+727 YQRSSNYNVLV

-761 NTEGPTQVVGPERSL
+761 NTEGPTQVIGPERSL
-776 FCTPSGFKGETRY
+776 FCTPSGYKGETRY

-797 QKIEDILL
+797 QIIEDILL

-816 DDKGNA
+816 DDKGIA
-822 VAAEIQVDDLAFAST
+822 VAADIQVDDLAFTST
-837 TPLFEYDQAAG
+837 TAQFEYGQAAG
-848 GGALPSGLPGSGG
+848 GGSGG
-861 GVLPS
+861 G
-866 GLPGSGGGTLPSG
+866 GGGGGTQPSG
-879 LPASGGGQP
+879 IQ
-888 TGNNS
+888 TT
-893 SGGGTRPVNIQSS
+893 GGT
-906 GSGIQQ
+906 IQQ

-919 GAIQQTGFQGTA
+919 AGIQQAGL
-931 QSMMPTDIKQV
+931 QSTSQSFMPTGMKQV
-942 FSVKAPSGKAR
+942 FSIKAPSGKER

-964 SSETFTVDV
+964 SEETYIVDV
-973 PKAAS
+973 PKATS
-978 TPDGQELKQYVVYK
+978 TSTGQEQKQYIVYK
-992 MKKRVRFM
+992 MKKRVRFI
-1000 VAEKPSGNLFMA
+1000 VAEKPPGIIFMTT
-1012 SNLKAVPDAEVIL
+1012 NLKAVPNAEVTL
-1025 KIPGAEITRMTD
+1025 KIPGAEITQTTD

-1048 NGSSFTFDITPPEDS
+1048 NGTSFTFDITPPEDS
-1063 DLESTTYT
+1063 DLESATYT
-1071 INNVEDTK
+1071 INDVKDTK
-1079 AEVVYPAALLKKATR
+1079 TEVVYPAALLKKATR
-1094 ITGKVSIGNDQMTGP
+1094 ITGKVSIGNEQLSTA
-1109 LEGATVYIETG
+1109 LEGATVYIDMG
-1120 NGNRL
+1120 NGNRM
-1125 ETKTD
+1125 ETKTN
-1130 KGGNYT
+1130 KSGNYT
-1136 LKRVPRQ
+1136 LTRVPKQ
-1143 PALIKVWASKP
+1143 PALITVWASKP
-1154 NSVPNVISMSKQ
+1154 NSVPNVISKSKQ

-1171 NNVLDFVLAYDRE
+1171 QNVLDFDLVYDKE

-1198 NKEKQADGTYL
+1198 KKEKQSDGTYL

-1217 PSNPNFKLAE
+1217 PANPNFKLSE
-1227 ESQTIPFTKLKI
+1227 ESQSIPFTKLKI
-1239 KKSGTST
+1239 KKSGNST

-1251 AGVPA
+1251 LGIPA
-1256 VTEFNTDVKELQLML
+1256 VTDFDTDIKELQLLL

-1277 LQTPAAGD
+1277 LQTPASGT
-1285 LIKVSSENS
+1285 LMKVSSENS
-1294 KGRIMG
+1294 MGRIMG
-1300 KAGIMKT
+1300 KTGIMKT
-1307 SFQYSGNYITFQ
+1307 SFQYSGNYITFG

-1345 PAKKWGVA
+1345 PAKKWGIA
-1353 GAGGTDIQFKL
+1353 GAGGTDVQFKL

-1385 ATVISTNEITGM
+1385 TTVISTNEITGM

-1428 LEKWDFQSAG
+1428 LEKWDFQSTG
-1438 WSLNQNLKGVLIP
+1438 WSLQQTLKGVLIP

-1457 GLVDVPVKSVLITP
+1457 GLIDVPVKSVLITP
-1471 DKFNVGSFEMSDLTF
+1471 DNFKVGSFEMSDLTF
-1486 SGVIPLNILTQNNSF
+1486 SGVTPLNILTQNNSF

-1510 LKGHWELRIVGTD
+1510 LKGHWELRIVGTE

-1535 METGAQLKFQAFS
+1535 MEAGAALKFQAFS

-1559 GSQQQELIFHKIL
+1559 GGQQQELIFHKIL
-1572 KVRPISFSGGDRYFE
+1572 KVRPISFSGGDKYFE

-1594 DIPRIEAGTGVIR
+1594 NIPRIEAGTGVIR

-1626 DGPGGVRFV
+1626 EGPGGVRFV

-1643 NLDASGFT
+1643 NLDASGYT
-1651 ASGNIRDKEGI
+1651 ASGFIKDKEGI

-1682 GQKMPLGTGA
+1682 GQKMPLGTGS

-1701 MEVQPAIN
+1701 MEVQPNIN

-1723 KGMQSNLTKT
+1723 NGMQSNLTKT
-1733 FTVHGSITAE
+1733 FTVHGSITAD
-1743 NEGLGVKNISGDFG
+1743 NESLGVKNIPGDFG

-1772 NMDIDRQLGALRIKG
+1772 SMDIDKHMGAVRIKG
-1787 AANIL
+1787 ASNIL

-1799 FLTGGQLTAPGF
+1799 FLMGGQMTAPGF
-1811 GDMAAGMLIGDYRA
+1811 GNMAAGMLIGDYRA
-1825 MAPDVVNTLMQF
+1825 MAPDVVSTLMQF

-1859 KDVPIINIPDFSID
+1859 KDVPIINIPDFEID
-1873 VGVMSA
+1873 LGVMSA

-1916 SSITCTKLSAEA
+1916 TSITCTKLSAEA
-1928 RAELGATGIYNSGTG
+1928 RAELGATGIYQTSTG
-1943 TFTAAGC
+1943 AFTAAGC
-1950 GSFTIGGSAQQCFPT
+1950 GSFTIGGSASQCFPT

-1989 LFDSSGNTSL
+1989 LFDSNGNTSL

>member
-1 MMMNCRYNIFR
+1 
-12 YLLLV
+12 
-17 LMLMAMSGTT
+17 MLMKLRKIILRHFLPVILASVLSVTN
-27 LFSQQELTV
+27 LFSQQGLTV

-46 NLDNYPNLTTVTIT
+46 KLDLYPNLTTLTIT
-60 YPYRASGILFFHIKG
+60 YPYRTSGILFFHIKG

-93 IFANEINQFTGND
+93 IYANEVNQFTGND

-118 RGIPMQE
+118 RGIPIQE

-137 ICVRVMGPDGAWISP
+137 ICVRVMGPDGAFISP

-175 QCGATITQPSVQNI
+175 QCGVTITQPAVQNF

-207 KIAELIDST
+207 KIVELIDST
-216 QNPDAAMLSATEPA
+216 QNPDAAMLSATDPA
-230 FFETELQGRFS
+230 FFETTLHGRFS

-265 RETQAK
+265 RETEAK

-282 FKWDPWEPPSL
+282 FKWDPFEPPSV
-293 AMEAP
+293 AMEPP
-298 AEKIVAGG
+298 AVKPVKGG
-306 AKLESVTGPGQIPV
+306 IKPEPVTGPGQIPI
-320 SVVSGKLNYK
+320 SVISGKLNYK
-330 FKGAG
+330 FKG
-335 SSSVLSQSTTQMS
+335 SSSASAVSQ
-348 ISQATAQVSPSQS
+348 TAVQFGTSQS
-361 TAQFS
+361 TAQESMS
-366 QSQSALQLA
+366 QTIAQVSTSQSAIQLA
-375 NEGLQYNVSD
+375 GDGLQYNVSD

-406 LKGTIN
+406 LKGTLN
-412 NQTYDGM
+412 NQSYNGM
-419 PVDMNNMRDDEK
+419 PVDMNQMLADQK

-454 TFTFINSNKD
+454 TFTFINTEQD
-464 LGLLDE
+464 LGLLDN

-476 AGGEFFDMMTGKVYK
+476 GGGEFFDMMTGKVYK
-491 VYRLLVENKYYCSPD
+491 VFRLLVENKYYCSPD

-529 NLKVHTSWTTSQF
+529 NLKVHTEWTSSQF

-551 PLDKVKTVLERRTD
+551 PLDQVRTVLVRKTN
-565 VPAVPRDEAV
+565 VPGVPRDEAV
-575 YPISGNIPSF
+575 YPVSGNIPSF
-585 NVFPKNIT
+585 NVFPKN
-593 SGLTGEDGTYTFRN
+593 LKTGETASDGTYTFRN

-612 PDNLQ
+612 PDNNQ

-628 VAGLYIFKKQS
+628 DKGLYIFKK
-639 KAFYPLYDKDKKDFP
+639 KERAFYPIYDKDKKDFP

-659 YLDTDPGMPATQY
+659 YLDTEPGMPATQY

-681 NSQLQVKTYEIEI
+681 NSQLQVKTYEIRME
-694 QLYPGKPRIAGKVE
+694 LYPDKPRIAGKVE
-708 TEQVGTKP
+708 TVQVGTKP
-716 LSNVTLMVLST
+716 LSNVTLMLLSN
-727 YKRSSDFNVPV
+727 YQRSSDHNVLV

-745 KGYFEFDNLD
+745 KGYYEFDNLD

-761 NTEGPTQVVGPERSL
+761 NTEGPTQVIGPARSL

-789 YGKLMWGQ
+789 YGKLIWGQ
-797 QKIEDILL
+797 QIIEDILL

-816 DDKGNA
+816 DENGIA
-822 VAAEIQVDDLAFAST
+822 VAADIQVDDLSFTST
-837 TPLFEYDQAAG
+837 IAQFEYGQ
-848 GGALPSGLPGSGG
+848 
-861 GVLPS
+861 
-866 GLPGSGGGTLPSG
+866 
-879 LPASGGGQP
+879 PAGGGQP
-888 TGNNS
+888 TGVTA
-893 SGGGTRPVNIQSS
+893 SGGVTQAPRIQTS
-906 GSGIQQ
+906 GSAIQQ
-912 AGIQTTG
+912 AGIQSSG
-919 GAIQQTGFQGTA
+919 NAIQNTGLQA
-931 QSMMPTDIKQV
+931 ASQSLMMPTDVKQV
-942 FSVKAPSGKAR
+942 FLVKAPSGKAR

-964 SSETFTVDV
+964 STETFTVDV
-973 PKAAS
+973 PKATSSGAS
-978 TPDGQELKQYVVYK
+978 QEQKQYIVYK
-992 MKKRVRFM
+992 MKKRVRFI

-1012 SNLKAVPDAEVIL
+1012 SNLKAVPNAEVTL
-1025 KIPGAEITRMTD
+1025 KIPGAEITQITD
-1037 PRGTVVFEFDN
+1037 PRGTVIFEFEN
-1048 NGSSFTFDITPPEDS
+1048 NGTSFTFDITPPEES
-1063 DLESTTYT
+1063 DLENGTYT

-1094 ITGKVSIGNDQMTGP
+1094 ITGSVSVGNDQMTGP
-1109 LEGATVYIETG
+1109 LEGATVYIEMG

-1130 KGGNYT
+1130 KSGNYA
-1136 LKRVPRQ
+1136 LKKVPKQ

-1154 NSVPNVISMSKQ
+1154 NSVPNVISLSKQ
-1166 ILLQD
+1166 ILLQE
-1171 NNVLDFVLAYDRE
+1171 NNVLDFVLSYDNE
-1184 IAIENIFGFEADIK
+1184 IAIENIFGFEVDIK
-1198 NKEKQADGTYL
+1198 KKEKQADGTYL
-1209 VSGALINL
+1209 VSGALINM
-1217 PSNPNFKLAE
+1217 PANPNFKLAE

-1239 KKSGTST
+1239 KKSGNST
-1246 SSGVP
+1246 SGVP
-1251 AGVPA
+1251 LGVPA
-1256 VTEFNTDVKELQLML
+1256 VTEFNTDVKELQLLL

-1277 LQTPAAGD
+1277 VQSPVTGS
-1285 LIKVSSENS
+1285 LIKVSSGNS
-1294 KGRIMG
+1294 KGQIMG
-1300 KAGIMKT
+1300 KAGILKT
-1307 SFQYSGNYITFQ
+1307 SFQYSGNHISFK
-1319 DNIPIYLTGQPGSTQ
+1319 DNTPIYLTGQPGSTQ

-1353 GAGGTDIQFKL
+1353 DAGAKDIQFNL
-1364 LDFTAKADRKTSW
+1364 LGFTAKADIKTSW

-1385 ATVISTNEITGM
+1385 STVITSNEIAGM
-1397 VPSKLSITLGDLVL
+1397 VPSRLSISLGDLIL
-1411 RPSMIETV
+1411 KPSMIATV
-1419 TGTKPLSFK
+1419 TGTKPLTFK
-1428 LEKWDFQSAG
+1428 LEKWDFHSTG
-1438 WSLNQNLKGVLIP
+1438 WTLNQNLKGVSIP

-1457 GLVDVPVKSVLITP
+1457 GLIDVPVNSVLITP
-1471 DKFNVGSFEMSDLTF
+1471 DNFSVGSFEMADLTF
-1486 SGVIPLNILTQNNSF
+1486 SGVTPLNILTQNNSF
-1501 GYNPSTGSD
+1501 GYNPGTGSD
-1510 LKGHWELRIVGTD
+1510 QKGHWELRIVGSE
-1523 GAPGVSI
+1523 GAPGVTI
-1530 TGLPG
+1530 AGLPG
-1535 METGAQLKFQAFS
+1535 MEPDAQLKFQSFS

-1559 GSQQQELIFHKIL
+1559 GNQQQELTFYKIL
-1572 KVRPISFSGGDRYFE
+1572 RVRPVSFSGGDRYFE

-1607 FSKPASEI
+1607 FSKPASSI
-1615 LFRLYPFNVSF
+1615 LFRLYPFNVTF
-1626 DGPGGVRFV
+1626 EGPGGVRFI

-1643 NLDASGFT
+1643 NLDATTGFT
-1651 ASGNIRDKEGI
+1651 AAGTIKDKEGI

-1701 MEVQPAIN
+1701 MEVIPAIN
-1709 DWSKFTFSGKMTGF
+1709 DWSKFTFSGNMSGF
-1723 KGMQSNLTKT
+1723 KGMQSDLKKT
-1733 FTVHGSITAE
+1733 FTVHGSITAD
-1743 NEGLGVKNISGDFG
+1743 NESLGLKNIQGGFA
-1757 GMNLTYDIKNARLTG
+1757 GMNLTYDIANARLTG
-1772 NMDIDRQLGALRIKG
+1772 NMDIDRQIGALHIKG

-1792 VDASGWY
+1792 VDATGWY

-1811 GDMAAGMLIGDYRA
+1811 GDMAAGMLIGDYHA
-1825 MAPDVVNTLMQF
+1825 MAPEVVNTLMQF

-1844 SAFRTGISGFFFTGR
+1844 TAFKSGISGFFFTGR
-1859 KDVPIINIPDFSID
+1859 KDVPIINIPDFEID
-1873 VGVMSA
+1873 LGVMSA

-1886 LDGRLWMGFDGSGN
+1886 LDGRLWMGFDGNGN

-1928 RAELGATGIYNSGTG
+1928 RAELGATGVYQSSSG

-1989 LFDSSGNTSL
+1989 LFDSNGNTSL

>member
-1 MMMNCRYNIFR
+1 MLMNCRYNILR
-12 YLLLV
+12 YLLPV
-17 LMLMAMSGTT
+17 LLLSGMTATT
-27 LFSQQELTV
+27 LYSQQEMTV
-36 NVMVRPPYAT
+36 NVMVRPPYGT
-46 NLDNYPNLTTVTIT
+46 KLDFYPELTTVTIT
-60 YPYRASGILFFHIKG
+60 YPYSASGTLVVHIKG
-75 NNGVDLVTAPDYV
+75 NNGVDLITAPDYAGRV
-88 GTAVN
+88 VN
-93 IFANEINQFTGND
+93 ITANAINQFSGND
-106 ISGYFE
+106 LSGYFD

-125 LIENGLPEGSYQ
+125 LIEKGLPEGSYQ
-137 ICVRVMGPDGAWISP
+137 ICVRVKGPDGGFVSP

-175 QCGATITQPSVQNI
+175 QCGATITQSAVQNI

-195 ATNAPAWTQYTL
+195 ATNAPAWTRYTL
-207 KIAELIDST
+207 KIVELIDPT

-241 FLYGPAQPTLEK
+241 FYYGPAQPTLEK

-265 RETQAK
+265 RETEAK

-282 FKWDPWEPPSL
+282 FKWDPFEPPTISID
-293 AMEAP
+293 AP
-298 AEKIVAGG
+298 SEKIVAGG
-306 AKLESVTGPGQIPV
+306 AKMEPVTGPGQIPF
-320 SVVSGKLNYK
+320 SVVTGKLNYK
-330 FKGAG
+330 FKGT
-335 SSSVLSQSTTQMS
+335 LSASAVSQTTTQFTT
-348 ISQATAQVSPSQS
+348 SQGGIQTVGD
-361 TAQFS
+361 
-366 QSQSALQLA
+366 
-375 NEGLQYNVSD
+375 GLQYNVSN
-385 VSPANSNPL
+385 VGPENSKAL
-394 KNVKVSLIVSYV
+394 ANVKVSLIVSYV
-406 LKGTIN
+406 LKGTMN
-412 NQTYDGM
+412 NQTYNGM
-419 PVDMNNMRDDEK
+419 PVDMNDMKDDQK

-454 TFTFINSNKD
+454 SFTFINTTQD

-491 VYRLLVENKYYCSPD
+491 VFRLLVENRYYCSPD
-506 INIKLDPWQSLD
+506 INIKLEPWQALD

-529 NLKVHTSWTTSQF
+529 NLKVHAEWTTSQF

-551 PLDKVKTVLERRTD
+551 PLDQVKTVLLRKTS
-565 VPAVPRDEAV
+565 VPGVPRDEAV
-575 YPISGNIPSF
+575 FPVSGNLPSF
-585 NVFPKNIT
+585 NVYPKNIT
-593 SGLTGEDGTYTFRN
+593 TGLTADDGTFTFRN

-612 PDNLQ
+612 PDNNQ

-628 VAGLYIFKKQS
+628 DKGLYIFKK
-639 KAFYPLYDKDKKDFP
+639 KERAFYPLYDKDKKDFP

-672 EAYGEETTW
+672 EAYGEEVTW
-681 NSQLQVKTYEIEI
+681 NSQLQVKTYEITME
-694 QLYPGKPRIAGKVE
+694 LYPDKPRIAGKVE

-716 LSNVTLMVLST
+716 LSNVTLMVLSN
-727 YKRSSDFNVPV
+727 YQRSSNYNVLV

-755 VELGDY
+755 VELGDF
-761 NTEGPTQVVGPERSL
+761 NMEGPTQVIGPERSL
-776 FCTPSGFKGETRY
+776 FCTPAGYKGKTYY
-789 YGKLMWGQ
+789 YGKMMWGQ
-797 QKIEDILL
+797 QIIEDILL

-816 DDKGNA
+816 DDTGLA
-822 VAAEIQVDDLAFAST
+822 VAADIQVDDLAFTST
-837 TPLFEYDQAAG
+837 TVQFEYDQ
-848 GGALPSGLPGSGG
+848 SG
-861 GVLPS
+861 
-866 GLPGSGGGTLPSG
+866 GGGTLPSG
-879 LPASGGGQP
+879 LPNTGSGGTLQAGLQ
-888 TGNNS
+888 TGS
-893 SGGGTRPVNIQSS
+893 GGTQSTGLQTGGGGTLPTGLQTAGGGTLSAGLQSTS
-906 GSGIQQ
+906 
-912 AGIQTTG
+912 
-919 GAIQQTGFQGTA
+919 
-931 QSMMPTDIKQV
+931 QSLMPTGMKQV
-942 FSVKAPSGKAR
+942 FSIKAPSGKER

-964 SSETFTVDV
+964 SEETYTVDV
-973 PKAAS
+973 PKATS
-978 TPDGQELKQYVVYK
+978 TSTGQDQKQYIVYK
-992 MKKRVRFM
+992 MKKRVRFI
-1000 VAEKPSGNLFMA
+1000 VAEKPPGNIFMTT
-1012 SNLKAVPDAEVIL
+1012 NLKAVQNAEVTL
-1025 KIPGAEITRMTD
+1025 KIPGAEITQMTD

-1048 NGSSFTFDITPPEDS
+1048 NGTSFTFDITPPDES
-1063 DLESTTYT
+1063 DLESATYT
-1071 INNVEDTK
+1071 INDVKDTK
-1079 AEVVYPAALLKKATR
+1079 TEVVYPTALLKKATR
-1094 ITGKVSIGNDQMTGP
+1094 ITGKVSIGNEQLSTA
-1109 LEGATVYIETG
+1109 LEGATVYIDLG
-1120 NGNRL
+1120 NGNRM
-1125 ETKTD
+1125 ETKTN
-1130 KGGNYT
+1130 KSGNYT
-1136 LKRVPRQ
+1136 LARVPRQ
-1143 PALIKVWASKP
+1143 PALITVWASKP
-1154 NSVPNVISMSKQ
+1154 NSVPNVISKSKQ
-1166 ILLQD
+1166 IVLQD
-1171 NNVLDFVLAYDRE
+1171 QNVLDFDLAYDKE

-1198 NKEKQADGTYL
+1198 KKEKQADGTYL

-1217 PSNPNFKLAE
+1217 PANPNFTLTE
-1227 ESQTIPFTKLKI
+1227 SSQTVPFTKLKI
-1239 KKSGTST
+1239 KKSGNST

-1251 AGVPA
+1251 LGVPA
-1256 VTEFNTDVKELQLML
+1256 ATEFDTDIKELQLLL

-1277 LQTPAAGD
+1277 LQTPASGTVMK
-1285 LIKVSSENS
+1285 ISSENS

-1319 DNIPIYLTGQPGSTQ
+1319 DNIPIYLTGQPGGTQ

-1339 LTAADY
+1339 MTAADY
-1345 PAKKWGVA
+1345 PAKKWGIA

-1385 ATVISTNEITGM
+1385 TTVISTNEITGM

-1428 LEKWDFQSAG
+1428 LEKWDFQSTG
-1438 WSLNQNLKGVLIP
+1438 WSLQQTLKGVLIP

-1457 GLVDVPVKSVLITP
+1457 GLIDVPVKDVLITP
-1471 DKFNVGSFEMSDLTF
+1471 DNFKVGSFEMSDLTF
-1486 SGVIPLNILTQNNSF
+1486 SGVTPLNILTQNNSF

-1510 LKGHWELRIVGTD
+1510 LKGHWELRIVGTE

-1535 METGAQLKFQAFS
+1535 MEAGAALKFQAFS

-1559 GSQQQELIFHKIL
+1559 GGQQQELIFHKIL
-1572 KVRPISFSGGDRYFE
+1572 KVRPISFSGGDKYFE

-1594 DIPRIEAGTGVIR
+1594 NIPRIESGTGVIR
-1607 FSKPASEI
+1607 FSKPASVI

-1626 DGPGGVRFV
+1626 EGPGGVRFV

-1643 NLDASGFT
+1643 NLDASGYT
-1651 ASGNIRDKEGI
+1651 ASGFIKDKEGI

-1682 GQKMPLGTGA
+1682 GQKMPLGTGS

-1701 MEVQPAIN
+1701 MEVQQNIN

-1723 KGMQSNLTKT
+1723 NGMQSNLTKT
-1733 FTVHGSITAE
+1733 FTVHGSITAD
-1743 NEGLGVKNISGDFG
+1743 NESLGVKNIPGDFG

-1772 NMDIDRQLGALRIKG
+1772 SMDIDKHMGAVRIKG
-1787 AANIL
+1787 ASNIL

-1799 FLTGGQLTAPGF
+1799 FLMGGQLTAPGF
-1811 GDMAAGMLIGDYRA
+1811 GDMAAGMLIGDYHA
-1825 MAPDVVNTLMQF
+1825 MAPDVVSTLMQF

-1844 SAFRTGISGFFFTGR
+1844 SAFRTGVSGFFFTGR
-1859 KDVPIINIPDFSID
+1859 KDVPIINIPDFEID
-1873 VGVMSA
+1873 LGVMSA

-1916 SSITCTKLSAEA
+1916 TSITCTKLSAEA
-1928 RAELGATGIYNSGTG
+1928 RAELGATGIYQTSTG
-1943 TFTAAGC
+1943 AFTAAGC
-1950 GSFTIGGSAQQCFPT
+1950 GSFTIGGSASQCFPT

-1989 LFDSSGNTSL
+1989 LFDSKGNTSL

>member
-1 MMMNCRYNIFR
+1 MLMNCRYNILR

-17 LMLMAMSGTT
+17 LVLSGMSGAT
-27 LFSQQELTV
+27 LYSQQELTV
-36 NVMVRPPYAT
+36 NVMVRPPYGT
-46 NLDNYPNLTTVTIT
+46 KLDLYPELTTVTIT
-60 YPYRASGILFFHIKG
+60 YPFRASGILFFHIKG

-93 IFANEINQFTGND
+93 VTANAINQFTGND
-106 ISGYFE
+106 LSGYFE

-137 ICVRVMGPDGAWISP
+137 ICVRVKGPDGAFISP

-175 QCGATITQPSVQNI
+175 QCGANITQPAVQNI

-195 ATNAPAWTQYTL
+195 ATNAPAWTKYTL
-207 KIAELIDST
+207 KIVELIDST

-241 FLYGPAQPTLEK
+241 FYYGPAQPTLEK

-265 RETQAK
+265 RETEAK

-282 FKWDPWEPPSL
+282 FKWDPFEPPSISID
-293 AMEAP
+293 AP

-306 AKLESVTGPGQIPV
+306 AKLEPVTGPGQIPV
-320 SVVSGKLNYK
+320 SVVTGKLNYK
-330 FKGAG
+330 FKGTFSA
-335 SSSVLSQSTTQMS
+335 SAVSQTTTQFS
-348 ISQATAQVSPSQS
+348 ASQAGIQAVGD
-361 TAQFS
+361 
-366 QSQSALQLA
+366 
-375 NEGLQYNVSD
+375 GLQYNVSN
-385 VSPANSNPL
+385 VGPENSKAL
-394 KNVKVSLIVSYV
+394 ANVKVSLIVSYV
-406 LKGTIN
+406 LKGTMN
-412 NQTYDGM
+412 NQTYNGM
-419 PVDMNNMRDDEK
+419 PVDMNNIKDDQK

-454 TFTFINSNKD
+454 SFTFINTSQD

-491 VYRLLVENKYYCSPD
+491 VFRLLVENRYYCSPD
-506 INIKLDPWQSLD
+506 INIKLEPWQALD
-518 LGTLVSYVKSY
+518 LGTLVSYAKSY
-529 NLKVHTSWTTSQF
+529 NLKVHAEWTTSQF

-551 PLDKVKTVLERRTD
+551 PLDQVKTVLMRKTN
-565 VPAVPRDEAV
+565 VAGVPRDEAV
-575 YPISGNIPSF
+575 YPISGNIPSLI
-585 NVFPKNIT
+585 VFPKNIT
-593 SGLTGEDGTYTFRN
+593 SGLTGEDGTFTFRN

-612 PDNLQ
+612 PDNNQ

-628 VAGLYIFKKQS
+628 DKGLYIFKK
-639 KAFYPLYDKDKKDFP
+639 KERAFYPLYDKDKKDFP

-672 EAYGEETTW
+672 EAYGEGITW
-681 NSQLQVKTYEIEI
+681 NSQLQVKTYEITME
-694 QLYPGKPRIAGKVE
+694 LYPDKPRIAGKVE
-708 TEQVGTKP
+708 TVQVGTKP
-716 LSNVTLMVLST
+716 LSNVTLMVLSN
-727 YKRSSDFNVPV
+727 YKRSSNYNVLV

-745 KGYFEFDNLD
+745 KGYYEFDNLD

-761 NTEGPTQVVGPERSL
+761 NTEGPTQVIGPERSL
-776 FCTPSGFKGETRY
+776 FCTPAGFKGMTY
-789 YGKLMWGQ
+789 FYGKMIWGQ
-797 QKIEDILL
+797 QIIEDILL

-816 DDKGNA
+816 DENGTA
-822 VAAEIQVDDLAFAST
+822 VAADIQVDDLAFTST
-837 TPLFEYDQAAG
+837 TAQFEYGQ
-848 GGALPSGLPGSGG
+848 SGG
-861 GVLPS
+861 GGTLPT
-866 GLPGSGGGTLPSG
+866 GLPNSGSGGTLPSG
-879 LPASGGGQP
+879 LPNTGGGGTQP
-888 TGNNS
+888 TGIQAT
-893 SGGGTRPVNIQSS
+893 GGS
-906 GSGIQQ
+906 IQQ

-919 GAIQQTGFQGTA
+919 GAIQQAGLQGA
-931 QSMMPTDIKQV
+931 SQSFMPTGMKQV
-942 FSVKAPSGKAR
+942 FSIKAPSGKER
-953 TLTIIPKNPGY
+953 ILKIIPKNAGY
-964 SSETFTVDV
+964 SEETYTVDV
-973 PKAAS
+973 PKATS
-978 TPDGQELKQYVVYK
+978 TSTGQEQKQYIVYK
-992 MKKRVRFM
+992 MKKRVRFI
-1000 VAEKPSGNLFMA
+1000 VAEKPPGNVFMTT
-1012 SNLKAVPDAEVIL
+1012 SLKAVPNAEVTL
-1025 KIPGAEITRMTD
+1025 KIPGAEITQTTD
-1037 PRGTVVFEFDN
+1037 PRGTVVFEFEN
-1048 NGSSFTFDITPPEDS
+1048 NGSSFTFNITPPEES
-1063 DLESTTYT
+1063 DLESATYT
-1071 INNVEDTK
+1071 INNVDDTK
-1079 AEVVYPAALLKKATR
+1079 TEVVYPAALLKKATR
-1094 ITGKVSIGNDQMTGP
+1094 ITGKVSIGNEQLTTA
-1109 LEGATVYIETG
+1109 LEGATVYIDLG
-1120 NGNRL
+1120 NGNRM
-1125 ETKTD
+1125 ETKTS
-1130 KGGNYT
+1130 KSGNYT
-1136 LKRVPRQ
+1136 LTRVPRQ
-1143 PALIKVWASKP
+1143 PALITVWASKP
-1154 NSVPNVISMSKQ
+1154 NSVPNVISKSKQ
-1166 ILLQD
+1166 IVLQD
-1171 NNVLDFVLAYDRE
+1171 QNVLDFDLAYDKE

-1198 NKEKQADGTYL
+1198 KKEKQTDGTYL

-1217 PSNPNFKLAE
+1217 PANPNFKLTE
-1227 ESQTIPFTKLKI
+1227 SSQTIPFTKLKI
-1239 KKSGTST
+1239 KKSGNST
-1246 SSGVP
+1246 ASGVP
-1251 AGVPA
+1251 LGIPA
-1256 VTEFNTDVKELQLML
+1256 TTDFDTDIKELQLLL

-1277 LQTPAAGD
+1277 LQTPASGTVMK
-1285 LIKVSSENS
+1285 ISSESN

-1307 SFQYSGNYITFQ
+1307 SFQYSGNYISFQ

-1345 PAKKWGVA
+1345 PAKKWGIA

-1385 ATVISTNEITGM
+1385 TTVISTNEITGM

-1428 LEKWDFQSAG
+1428 LEKWDFQSTG
-1438 WSLNQNLKGVLIP
+1438 WSLQQNLKGVLIP

-1457 GLVDVPVKSVLITP
+1457 GLIDVPVKSVLITP
-1471 DKFNVGSFEMSDLTF
+1471 DNFKVGSFEMSDLTF
-1486 SGVIPLNILTQNNSF
+1486 SGVTPLNILTQNNSF

-1510 LKGHWELRIVGTD
+1510 LKGHWELRIVGTE

-1535 METGAQLKFQAFS
+1535 MEAGAALKFQAFS

-1559 GSQQQELIFHKIL
+1559 GGQQQELLFHKIL
-1572 KVRPISFSGGDRYFE
+1572 KVRPISFSGGDKYFE

-1594 DIPRIEAGTGVIR
+1594 DIPRIESGTGVIR

-1643 NLDASGFT
+1643 NLDASGYT
-1651 ASGNIRDKEGI
+1651 ASGFIKDKEGI

-1701 MEVQPAIN
+1701 MEVVPNLN
-1709 DWSKFTFSGKMTGF
+1709 DWSKFTFSGNMTGF
-1723 KGMQSNLTKT
+1723 NGMQSNLTKT

-1743 NEGLGVKNISGDFG
+1743 NEGLGVKNISGNFG

-1772 NMDIDRQLGALRIKG
+1772 SMDIDRQVGAVRIKG
-1787 AANIL
+1787 ASNIL

-1799 FLTGGQLTAPGF
+1799 FLMGGQLTSPGL
-1811 GDMAAGMLIGDYRA
+1811 GSMAAGMLIGDYPA
-1825 MAPDVVNTLMQF
+1825 MAPDAVSILMQF
-1837 AYDKRVP
+1837 AYDKKVP
-1844 SAFRTGISGFFFTGR
+1844 SAFRTGISGFFFTGQ
-1859 KDVPIINIPDFSID
+1859 KSVPIINIPDFEID
-1873 VGVMSA
+1873 LGVMSA

-1916 SSITCTKLSAEA
+1916 TSITCTKLSAEA
-1928 RAELGATGIYNSGTG
+1928 RAELGATGIYQTSTG
-1943 TFTAAGC
+1943 AFTAAGC
-1950 GSFTIGGSAQQCFPT
+1950 GSFTIGGSASQCFPT

-1989 LFDSSGNTSL
+1989 LFDSNGNTSL

>member
-1 MMMNCRYNIFR
+1 MLMNCRYNILR

-17 LMLMAMSGTT
+17 LLLSGMSGTT
-27 LFSQQELTV
+27 LYSQQELTV
-36 NVMVRPPYAT
+36 NVMVRPPFGT
-46 NLDNYPNLTTVTIT
+46 KLDLYPELTTLTIT
-60 YPYRASGILFFHIKG
+60 YPFSASGTLVVHIKG
-75 NNGVDLVTAPDYV
+75 NNGVDLVTAPDYA
-88 GTAVN
+88 GTVVN
-93 IFANEINQFTGND
+93 VTANAINQFSGND
-106 ISGYFE
+106 LSGYFE

-137 ICVRVMGPDGAWISP
+137 ICVRVMGPDGEFISP

-175 QCGATITQPSVQNI
+175 QCGATITQPAVQNI

-207 KIAELIDST
+207 KIVELIDPT

-230 FFETELQGRFS
+230 FFETTLQGRFS
-241 FLYGPAQPTLEK
+241 FFYGPAQPTLEK

-265 RETQAK
+265 RETEAR

-282 FKWDPWEPPSL
+282 FKWDPFEPPSI
-293 AMEAP
+293 AIDAP
-298 AEKIVAGG
+298 SEKIVAGG
-306 AKLESVTGPGQIPV
+306 AKLEPVTGPGQIPF
-320 SVVSGKLNYK
+320 SVVTGKLNYK
-330 FKGAG
+330 FKGT
-335 SSSVLSQSTTQMS
+335 LSASAVSQTTN
-348 ISQATAQVSPSQS
+348 
-361 TAQFS
+361 QFS
-366 QSQSALQLA
+366 TSQGGIQAPGD
-375 NEGLQYNVSD
+375 GLRYNVSD
-385 VSPANSNPL
+385 IGPENSKPL
-394 KNVKVSLIVSYV
+394 SNVKVSLIVSYV
-406 LKGTIN
+406 LKGTMN
-412 NQTYDGM
+412 NQTYNGM
-419 PVDMNNMRDDEK
+419 PVDMNAMKDDQK
-431 FLEVFPDHGKVLA
+431 FLDVFPDHGKVLA

-454 TFTFINSNKD
+454 SFTFMNTAQD

-491 VYRLLVENKYYCSPD
+491 VFRLLVENRYYCSPD
-506 INIKLDPWQSLD
+506 INIKLEPWQALD

-529 NLKVHTSWTTSQF
+529 NLKVNTEWDTARF
-542 WDVLGGQGK
+542 WNVEGGKGK
-551 PLDKVKTVLERRTD
+551 PLDKVKTVLVRKTN
-565 VPAVPRDEAV
+565 VAGVPRDEVV
-575 YPISGNIPSF
+575 YPVSGNLPSF
-585 NVFPKNIT
+585 NIYPKNIH
-593 SGLTGEDGTYTFRN
+593 SEQSGEDGTVTFRN

-612 PDNLQ
+612 PDNHQ

-628 VAGLYIFKKQS
+628 NSGLYIFKRRERP
-639 KAFYPLYDKDKKDFP
+639 FYPMYDKDKKDFP

-659 YLDTDPGMPATQY
+659 YLDTDPGIPATQY
-672 EAYGEETTW
+672 EAYGEEITW
-681 NSQLQVKTYEIEI
+681 NSQLQIKTYS
-694 QLYPGKPRIAGKVE
+694 LRMPLLPDKPRIAGKVE
-708 TEQVGTKP
+708 TVQVGTKP
-716 LSNVTLMVLST
+716 LSNVTLMLLSNYTKSSNYNVL
-727 YKRSSDFNVPV
+727 V

-745 KGYFEFDNLD
+745 KGYYEFDNLD

-761 NTEGPTQVVGPERSL
+761 STVTFTEVVGPDRTM
-776 FCTPSGFKGETRY
+776 FCTPAGFKGKVFS
-789 YGKLMWGQ
+789 YGTLLWGRQ
-797 QKIEDILL
+797 IIEDILL
-805 EPDGLLTGYVT
+805 EPDGLLSGYVT
-816 DDKGNA
+816 DDTGLA
-822 VAAEIQVDDLAFAST
+822 VAADIQVDDLAFAST
-837 TPLFEYDQAAG
+837 TTRFEYGQTGSG
-848 GGALPSGLPGSGG
+848 GTLPSGLLASGG
-861 GVLPS
+861 GTLPT
-866 GLPGSGGGTLPSG
+866 GLPGSGGGT
-879 LPASGGGQP
+879 QP
-888 TGNNS
+888 TG
-893 SGGGTRPVNIQSS
+893 IQ
-906 GSGIQQ
+906 
-912 AGIQTTG
+912 ATG
-919 GAIQQTGFQGTA
+919 GAIQQAGAQTAGGIQNTGLQGASQTF
-931 QSMMPTDIKQV
+931 MPSDVKQV
-942 FSVKAPSGKAR
+942 FSIKAPSGKER
-953 TLTIIPKNPGY
+953 TLTVIPRDPGY
-964 SSETFTVDV
+964 SEETFTVDV
-973 PKAAS
+973 PKATSAS
-978 TPDGQELKQYVVYK
+978 TGQEQKQYIVYK
-992 MKKRVRFM
+992 KKKRVRFI
-1000 VAEKPSGNLFMA
+1000 VAEKPPGNILMA
-1012 SNLKAVPDAEVIL
+1012 TNLKAVPNAEVTL
-1025 KIPGAEITRMTD
+1025 KIPGAEITRITD
-1037 PRGTVVFEFDN
+1037 PRGTVVFEFEN
-1048 NGSSFTFDITPPEDS
+1048 NGSSFTFNITPPEES
-1063 DLESTTYT
+1063 DLESATYT
-1071 INNVEDTK
+1071 INNVEDTRT
-1079 AEVVYPAALLKKATR
+1079 EVVYPTALLKKATR
-1094 ITGKVSIGNDQMTGP
+1094 ITGKVSIGNEQLTAA
-1109 LEGATVYIETG
+1109 LEGATVYIDMG
-1120 NGNRL
+1120 NGNRM

-1130 KGGNYT
+1130 KNGNYT
-1136 LKRVPRQ
+1136 LTRVPKQ
-1143 PALIKVWASKP
+1143 PAMITVWASKP
-1154 NSVPNVISMSKQ
+1154 NAVPNVISKSKM

-1171 NNVLDFVLAYDRE
+1171 QNVLDFDLVYDKE

-1198 NKEKQADGTYL
+1198 KKEKQADGTYL

-1217 PSNPNFKLAE
+1217 PSNPNFSLTE
-1227 ESQTIPFTKLKI
+1227 SSQTIPFTKLKI
-1239 KKSGTST
+1239 SKSGNST
-1246 SSGVP
+1246 SGVP
-1251 AGVPA
+1251 LGIPA
-1256 VTEFNTDVKELQLML
+1256 ATEFDTDIKELLLLL
-1271 NGAFGV
+1271 NEAYGV
-1277 LQTPAAGD
+1277 LQTPGSGTMMK
-1285 LIKVSSENS
+1285 ISSENN

-1307 SFQYSGNYITFQ
+1307 SFQYSGNYITFH

-1345 PAKKWGVA
+1345 PAKKWGIA
-1353 GAGGTDIQFKL
+1353 GNGGTDIQFKL

-1397 VPSKLSITLGDLVL
+1397 VPSKLSITLGDLII
-1411 RPSMIETV
+1411 RPSIIETV

-1428 LEKWDFQSAG
+1428 LEKWDFQSTG
-1438 WSLNQNLKGVLIP
+1438 WSLHQNLKGVLIP

-1457 GLVDVPVKSVLITP
+1457 GLIDVPVKSVLITP

-1486 SGVIPLNILTQNNSF
+1486 SGVTPLNILTQNNSF

-1535 METGAQLKFQAFS
+1535 MEAGAALKFQAFS

-1559 GSQQQELIFHKIL
+1559 GGLQQELIFHKIF
-1572 KVRPISFSGGDRYFE
+1572 KVRPISFSGGDKYFE
-1587 MACNIDL
+1587 MAGIIDL
-1594 DIPRIEAGTGVIR
+1594 NIPRIEAGSGVIR

-1615 LFRLYPFNVSF
+1615 IFKIFPLNVGF
-1626 DGPGGVRFV
+1626 EGPGGVRFLA
-1635 SGIAQGDQ
+1635 GNAQNDQ

-1651 ASGNIRDKEGI
+1651 ASGFIQDKEGI

-1670 TTGGAWLEVDPK
+1670 TIGGAWLDVDPK
-1682 GQKMPLGTGA
+1682 GQKMPLGTGV

-1701 MEVQPAIN
+1701 MEVLPNIN
-1709 DWSKFTFSGKMTGF
+1709 DWSKFTFSGNMTGF
-1723 KGMQSNLTKT
+1723 NGMQSNLKKT

-1772 NMDIDRQLGALRIKG
+1772 SMDIDRHMGTVRIKG

-1825 MAPDVVNTLMQF
+1825 MAPDAVSILMQF

-1844 SAFRTGISGFFFTGR
+1844 SAFRTGVSGFFFTGR
-1859 KDVPIINIPDFSID
+1859 KDVPIINIPEFEID
-1873 VGVMSA
+1873 LGVMSA

-1886 LDGRLWMGFDGSGN
+1886 LDGRLWMGFQGSGN

-1928 RAELGATGIYNSGTG
+1928 RVELGATGTYQTNTG

-1950 GSFTIGGSAQQCFPT
+1950 GSFTIGGSASQCFPT
-1965 PCWDGVCCTG
+1965 PCWDGICCTG
-1975 CIGGGISKSVKLDL
+1975 CIGGGISKSIKLDL
-1989 LFDSSGNTSL
+1989 LFDSKGNTSL
-1999 DFSFGNCSGQAN
+1999 DFGFGNCSGQSN

>member
-1 MMMNCRYNIFR
+1 MLMDRRYNIFR

-17 LMLMAMSGTT
+17 LVFSGISGAT
-27 LFSQQELTV
+27 LYSQQELTV
-36 NVMVRPPYAT
+36 NVMVRPPYGT
-46 NLDNYPNLTTVTIT
+46 QLDLYPELTTVTIT
-60 YPYRASGILFFHIKG
+60 FPYSASGILFFHIKG
-75 NNGVDLVTAPDYV
+75 NNGVDLVTAPDYF
-88 GTAVN
+88 GAAVN
-93 IFANEINQFTGND
+93 INANEINQFSGND

-175 QCGATITQPSVQNI
+175 QCGATITQPTVQNI

-195 ATNAPAWTQYTL
+195 ATNAPAWTKYTL
-207 KIAELIDST
+207 KIVELIDST

-241 FLYGPAQPTLEK
+241 FFYGPAQPTLEK
-253 GRVYAWQVIAEE
+253 GRIYAWQVIAEE

-282 FKWDPWEPPSL
+282 FKWDPFEPPSI
-293 AMEAP
+293 AIDAP

-306 AKLESVTGPGQIPV
+306 AKIEPVTGPGQIPI

-330 FKGAG
+330 FKGT
-335 SSSVLSQSTTQMS
+335 LSTSAISQTSTQLS
-348 ISQATAQVSPSQS
+348 ISQAGI
-361 TAQFS
+361 
-366 QSQSALQLA
+366 QLA
-375 NEGLQYNVSD
+375 GDGLQYNVSD

-419 PVDMNNMRDDEK
+419 PVDMNNMKDDQK

-454 TFTFINSNKD
+454 SFTFLNTAQD
-464 LGLLDE
+464 LGLLDD

-506 INIKLDPWQSLD
+506 INIKLEPWQALD

-542 WDVLGGQGK
+542 WDVMGGQGK

-575 YPISGNIPSF
+575 YPVSGNIPSF

-593 SGLTGEDGTYTFRN
+593 SGLTGDDGTYTFRN

-628 VAGLYIFKKQS
+628 VTGLYIFKKQS
-639 KAFYPLYDKDKKDFP
+639 KAFYPLYDKDKKEFP
-654 FNSLR
+654 YNSLR

-716 LSNVTLMVLST
+716 LSNVTLMVLSN
-727 YKRSSDFNVPV
+727 YQRSSDYNVLV

-745 KGYFEFDNLD
+745 KGYYEFDNLD
-755 VELGDY
+755 VELGEY
-761 NTEGPTQVVGPERSL
+761 NTEGPTQVIGPNRSL
-776 FCTPSGFKGETRY
+776 FCTPAGFKGKTFF

-797 QKIEDILL
+797 QIIEDILL

-816 DDKGNA
+816 DETGLA
-822 VAAEIQVDDLAFAST
+822 VAAEIKVDDFAFTST
-837 TPLFEYDQAAG
+837 TPQFEYDQPA
-848 GGALPSGLPGSGG
+848 
-861 GVLPS
+861 
-866 GLPGSGGGTLPSG
+866 GGGTLPSG
-879 LPASGGGQP
+879 LPNSGGGTLPSGMPGSGGGNLPSALPAASGGGQP
-888 TGNNS
+888 TGVNT
-893 SGGGTRPVNIQSS
+893 SGGTIQQA
-906 GSGIQQ
+906 GIQTTGGGIQQ

-919 GAIQQTGFQGTA
+919 GGIQQAGIQSTSQSFLPTGV
-931 QSMMPTDIKQV
+931 KQV
-942 FSVKAPSGKAR
+942 FSVKAPSGKGR
-953 TLTIIPKNPGY
+953 TLKIIPKNPGY
-964 SSETFTVDV
+964 SEETYTIDV
-973 PKAAS
+973 PKANSSGA
-978 TPDGQELKQYVVYK
+978 GQEQKQYIVYK

-1000 VAEKPSGNLFMA
+1000 VAEKPSGNVFMA
-1012 SNLKAVPDAEVIL
+1012 SNLKAVPNAEVTL
-1025 KIPGAEITRMTD
+1025 KIPGAEITQMTD

-1063 DLESTTYT
+1063 DLESASYT
-1071 INNVEDTK
+1071 INDVKDTK
-1079 AEVVYPAALLKKATR
+1079 NEVIYPAALLKKATR
-1094 ITGKVSIGNDQMTGP
+1094 ITGKVSIGNDQLAGP
-1109 LEGATVYIETG
+1109 LEGATVYIDIG
-1120 NGNRL
+1120 NGNRM

-1130 KGGNYT
+1130 KSGNYT
-1136 LKRVPRQ
+1136 LTRVPKQ
-1143 PALIKVWASKP
+1143 PALITVWASKP
-1154 NSVPNVISMSKQ
+1154 NSVPNVISKSKM

-1171 NNVLDFVLAYDRE
+1171 QNVLDFVLAYDKE

-1198 NKEKQADGTYL
+1198 NREKQADGTYL

-1217 PSNPNFKLAE
+1217 PSNPNFRLSD

-1239 KKSGTST
+1239 KKSGNST
-1246 SSGVP
+1246 ASGVP
-1251 AGVPA
+1251 VGVPA
-1256 VTEFNTDVKELQLML
+1256 AAEFNTDVKELQLLL

-1277 LQTPAAGD
+1277 LQTPATGAMM
-1285 LIKVSSENS
+1285 KVSSENS

-1339 LTAADY
+1339 LAAADY
-1345 PAKKWGVA
+1345 PAKKWGIA

-1385 ATVISTNEITGM
+1385 TTVISTNEITGM
-1397 VPSKLSITLGDLVL
+1397 VPSKLSIALGDLVL

-1428 LEKWDFQSAG
+1428 LEKWDFQSTG
-1438 WSLNQNLKGVLIP
+1438 WSLHQNLKGVLIP

-1510 LKGHWELRIVGTD
+1510 LKGHWELRIVGTE

-1530 TGLPG
+1530 AGLPG
-1535 METGAQLKFQAFS
+1535 MEAGAALKFQAFS

-1559 GSQQQELIFHKIL
+1559 GGMQQELIFHKIL
-1572 KVRPISFSGGDRYFE
+1572 KVRPISFSGGDKYFE

-1594 DIPRIEAGTGVIR
+1594 SIPRIESGTGVIR

-1626 DGPGGVRFV
+1626 EGPGGVRFV

-1643 NLDASGFT
+1643 NLDASGYT
-1651 ASGNIRDKEGI
+1651 AMGFIKDKEGI

-1682 GQKMPLGTGA
+1682 GQKMPLGAGA

-1701 MEVQPAIN
+1701 MEVQPNIN

-1723 KGMQSNLTKT
+1723 NGMQSNLTKT
-1733 FTVHGSITAE
+1733 FTVHGSITAD
-1743 NEGLGVKNISGDFG
+1743 NESLGVKNIPGDFG

-1772 NMDIDRQLGALRIKG
+1772 SMDIDKQMGAVRIKG

-1825 MAPDVVNTLMQF
+1825 MAPDVVSKLMQF

-1844 SAFRTGISGFFFTGR
+1844 TAFRTGISGFFFTGR

-1873 VGVMSA
+1873 LGVMSA

-1916 SSITCTKLSAEA
+1916 TSITCTKLSAEA
-1928 RAELGATGIYNSGTG
+1928 RAELGATGTYQSSTG
-1943 TFTAAGC
+1943 AFTAAGC
-1950 GSFTIGGSAQQCFPT
+1950 GSFTIGGSASQCFPT
-1965 PCWDGVCCTG
+1965 PCWDGLCCKG
-1975 CIGGGISKSVKLDL
+1975 CIGGGVSKSVKLDL
-1989 LFDSSGNTSL
+1989 LFDSKGNTSL

>member
-1 MMMNCRYNIFR
+1 MMKCRYNNFR

-17 LMLMAMSGTT
+17 LLLSGMSVATM
-27 LFSQQELTV
+27 FSQQELTV
-36 NVMVRPPYAT
+36 NVMVRPPYGT
-46 NLDNYPNLTTVTIT
+46 QLDLYPELTTVTIT
-60 YPYRASGILFFHIKG
+60 FPYSASGTLFFHIKG
-75 NNGVDLVTAPDYV
+75 NNGVDLITPPDYF
-88 GTAVN
+88 GPAVN
-93 IFANEINQFTGND
+93 INANEINQFTGND
-106 ISGYFE
+106 ISAYFE

-118 RGIPMQE
+118 RGIPIQE

-137 ICVRVMGPDGAWISP
+137 ICVRVMGPDGAFISP

-175 QCGATITQPSVQNI
+175 QCGATITQPAVQNI

-195 ATNAPAWTQYTL
+195 ATNAPAWTKYTL
-207 KIAELIDST
+207 KIVELIDSA

-241 FLYGPAQPTLEK
+241 FYYGPAQPTLEK

-265 RETQAK
+265 RETRAK

-282 FKWDPWEPPSL
+282 FKWDPFEPPSL

-298 AEKIVAGG
+298 AGKKVAGG
-306 AKLESVTGPGQIPV
+306 AKIEPVTGPGQIPI

-330 FKGAG
+330 FKGTLSA
-335 SSSVLSQSTTQMS
+335 SALSQSTVQMS
-348 ISQATAQVSPSQS
+348 TSQATAQVSGSQ
-361 TAQFS
+361 TGI
-366 QSQSALQLA
+366 QLA
-375 NEGLQYNVSD
+375 GDGLQYNVSD
-385 VSPANSNPL
+385 VSPDNSNPL

-419 PVDMNNMRDDEK
+419 PVDMNNMKDDQK

-454 TFTFINSNKD
+454 SFTFLNTSQD
-464 LGLLDE
+464 LGLLD
-470 DAYWKS
+470 DDSYWKS

-542 WDVLGGQGK
+542 WDVMGGQGK

-575 YPISGNIPSF
+575 YPVSGNIPSF

-617 DRYYV
+617 DRYYI

-628 VAGLYIFKKQS
+628 VTGLYIFKKQS
-639 KAFYPLYDKDKKDFP
+639 KAFYPIYDKDRKDFP

-672 EAYGEETTW
+672 EAYGEEITW

-761 NTEGPTQVVGPERSL
+761 NTEGPTQVIGPERSL

-816 DDKGNA
+816 DEKGNA
-822 VAAEIQVDDLAFAST
+822 VAAEIRVDDLAFTST
-837 TPLFEYDQAAG
+837 TAQFEYDQ
-848 GGALPSGLPGSGG
+848 P
-861 GVLPS
+861 
-866 GLPGSGGGTLPSG
+866 SGGGTLPSG
-879 LPASGGGQP
+879 LPNSGGGTLPTSLPNSGGGTLPSALPAAAGGSQP

-893 SGGGTRPVNIQSS
+893 SGGGTQSMNIQAA
-906 GSGIQQ
+906 GGIQQ
-912 AGIQTTG
+912 AGIQTSG
-919 GAIQQTGFQGTA
+919 GAIQQAGFQGTS
-931 QSMMPTDIKQV
+931 QSMMPTGVKQV
-942 FSVKAPSGKAR
+942 FSIKAPSGKAR
-953 TLTIIPKNPGY
+953 TLTVIPKNTGY
-964 SSETFTVDV
+964 STETFTVDV
-973 PKAAS
+973 PKATSAS
-978 TPDGQELKQYVVYK
+978 TVQEQKQYIVYK

-1012 SNLKAVPDAEVIL
+1012 TNLKAVPNAEVTL
-1025 KIPGAEITRMTD
+1025 KIPGADITQMTD

-1048 NGSSFTFDITPPEDS
+1048 NGFSFTFDITPPEES
-1063 DLESTTYT
+1063 DLESATYT
-1071 INNVEDTK
+1071 INDVKDTK
-1079 AEVVYPAALLKKATR
+1079 TEVVYPAALLKKATR
-1094 ITGKVSIGNDQMTGP
+1094 ITGKVSIGNDQLAGP
-1109 LEGATVYIETG
+1109 LEGATVYIEMG

-1125 ETKTD
+1125 ETQTD
-1130 KGGNYT
+1130 KSGNYT
-1136 LKRVPRQ
+1136 LKRVPKQ
-1143 PALIKVWASKP
+1143 PALISVWASKP
-1154 NSVPNVISMSKQ
+1154 NSVPNVISKSKQ

-1184 IAIENIFGFEADIK
+1184 IVIENIFGFEADIK
-1198 NKEKQADGTYL
+1198 NKEKQADGTFL

-1217 PSNPNFKLAE
+1217 PANPNFRLAE

-1239 KKSGTST
+1239 KKSGTSA
-1246 SSGVP
+1246 SGVP
-1251 AGVPA
+1251 LGVPA
-1256 VTEFNTDVKELQLML
+1256 ATEFSTDIKELQLLL
-1271 NGAFGV
+1271 NGTFGI
-1277 LQTPAAGD
+1277 LQTPASGA
-1285 LIKVSSENS
+1285 LMKVSSENS

-1319 DNIPIYLTGQPGSTQ
+1319 DNVPIYLTVQPGSTQ
-1334 LSVVT
+1334 LSVAT

-1345 PAKKWGVA
+1345 PAKKWGIA

-1364 LDFTAKADRKTSW
+1364 LGFTAKADRKTSW
-1377 LEGDRIGL
+1377 LEADRIGL
-1385 ATVISTNEITGM
+1385 TTVISTNEITGM

-1411 RPSMIETV
+1411 QPSMIETV

-1457 GLVDVPVKSVLITP
+1457 GLIDVPVKSVLITP

-1486 SGVIPLNILTQNNSF
+1486 SGVTPLNILTQNNSF

-1510 LKGHWELRIVGTD
+1510 LKGHWELRIVGTE

-1535 METGAQLKFQAFS
+1535 MEAGASLKFQAFS

-1572 KVRPISFSGGDRYFE
+1572 KVRPIAFSGGDKYFE

-1607 FSKPASEI
+1607 FSKPATEI
-1615 LFRLYPFNVSF
+1615 LFKLYPFNVSF
-1626 DGPGGVRFV
+1626 EGPGGVRFV

-1643 NLDASGFT
+1643 NLDASGYT
-1651 ASGNIRDKEGI
+1651 ASGFIKDKEGI

-1682 GQKMPLGTGA
+1682 GQKMPLGTGN

-1701 MEVQPAIN
+1701 MEVQPNIN

-1723 KGMQSNLTKT
+1723 NGMQSNLTKT
-1733 FTVHGSITAE
+1733 FTVHGSITAD
-1743 NEGLGVKNISGDFG
+1743 NESLGVKNISGDFG
-1757 GMNLTYDIKNARLTG
+1757 GMNLTYDIQNARLTG
-1772 NMDIDRQLGALRIKG
+1772 HMEIDKHLGAVRING
-1787 AANIL
+1787 PADFV
-1792 VDASGWY
+1792 VDAGGWY
-1799 FLTGGQLTAPGF
+1799 FLIGGQLTAPGF
-1811 GDMAAGMLIGDYRA
+1811 GNMAAGMLIGDYRE
-1825 MAPDVVNTLMQF
+1825 MAPDVVSKLMQF

-1844 SAFRTGISGFFFTGR
+1844 TAFRTGISGFFFTGR
-1859 KDVPIINIPDFSID
+1859 KDVPIINIPDFEIN
-1873 VGVMSA
+1873 VGVMNA

-1916 SSITCTKLSAEA
+1916 SSITCTRLSAEA
-1928 RAELGATGIYNSGTG
+1928 RAELGATGVYQSSTG
-1943 TFTAAGC
+1943 VFTAAGC

-1965 PCWDGVCCTG
+1965 PCWDGICCTG

-1989 LFDSSGNTSL
+1989 LFDSNGNTSL

>member
-1 MMMNCRYNIFR
+1 MLMKCRYNILR

-17 LMLMAMSGTT
+17 LLLSGMPGAT

-46 NLDNYPNLTTVTIT
+46 QLDLYPELTTVTIT
-60 YPYRASGILFFHIKG
+60 FPYSASGILFFHIKG
-75 NNGVDLVTAPDYV
+75 NNGVDLVTSPDYF

-93 IFANEINQFTGND
+93 INANAINQFSGND
-106 ISGYFE
+106 LSGYFD

-137 ICVRVMGPDGAWISP
+137 ICVRVMGPDGAFISP

-195 ATNAPAWTQYTL
+195 ATNAPAWTNYTL
-207 KIAELIDST
+207 KIVELIDPA

-241 FLYGPAQPTLEK
+241 FYYGPAQPTLEK

-265 RETQAK
+265 GETRAK

-282 FKWDPWEPPSL
+282 FKWDPFEPPSI
-293 AMEAP
+293 MMDAP

-306 AKLESVTGPGQIPV
+306 AKLEPVTGPGQIPI
-320 SVVSGKLNYK
+320 STVSGKLNYK
-330 FKGAG
+330 FKGT
-335 SSSVLSQSTTQMS
+335 SSASAVSQT
-348 ISQATAQVSPSQS
+348 
-361 TAQFS
+361 TAQFNVS
-366 QSQSALQLA
+366 QGGLQA
-375 NEGLQYNVSD
+375 AGDGLQYNKSD
-385 VSPANSNPL
+385 VGPENSNPL

-419 PVDMNNMRDDEK
+419 PVDLNNMKDDQK
-431 FLEVFPDHGKVLA
+431 FLEVFPDHGKVMA

-454 TFTFINSNKD
+454 SFTFINTAQD

-476 AGGEFFDMMTGKVYK
+476 AGGDFFDMMTGKVYK

-506 INIKLDPWQSLD
+506 INIKLEPWQALD

-529 NLKVHTSWTTSQF
+529 NLKVSTEWDTARF
-542 WDVLGGQGK
+542 WNYEGGKGK
-551 PLDKVKTVLERRTD
+551 PLDKVKTVLVRKTQ
-565 VPAVPRDEAV
+565 VAGIPRDEVV
-575 YPISGNIPSF
+575 YPVSGNLQSF
-585 NVFPKNIT
+585 NVYPKNIT
-593 SGLTGEDGTYTFRN
+593 TERSGEDGIVTFRN

-612 PDNLQ
+612 PDNHQ
-617 DRYYV
+617 DRYSV

-628 VAGLYIFKKQS
+628 NSGFYIFDRKEKLY
-639 KAFYPLYDKDKKDFP
+639 YPIHDKDKKDFP
-654 FNSLR
+654 FNSMR

-672 EAYGEETTW
+672 EAYGEEITW
-681 NSQLQVKTYEIEI
+681 NSQLQIKTYSLRIP
-694 QLYPGKPRIAGKVE
+694 LLPARPRIAGKVE
-708 TEQVGTKP
+708 TVQVGTKP
-716 LSNVTLMVLST
+716 LTNLTLNLISVYKKYSKYNVS
-727 YKRSSDFNVPV
+727 V

-761 NTEGPTQVVGPERSL
+761 STETFTEVVGPDRTM
-776 FCTPSGFKGETRY
+776 FCAPAGFKPKVFP
-789 YGKLMWGQ
+789 YGVMLWGRQ
-797 QKIEDILL
+797 IIEDFLL
-805 EPDGLLTGYVT
+805 EPDGMLTGYVT
-816 DDKGNA
+816 DETGLA
-822 VAAEIQVDDLAFAST
+822 VAADIHVDDLAFT
-837 TPLFEYDQAAG
+837 TTTAQFEYGQ
-848 GGALPSGLPGSGG
+848 SG
-861 GVLPS
+861 
-866 GLPGSGGGTLPSG
+866 GGGTLPSSLPSGGGGTLPTG
-879 LPASGGGQP
+879 LPAG
-888 TGNNS
+888 
-893 SGGGTRPVNIQSS
+893 GGGTLSS
-906 GSGIQQ
+906 GLPNTGGGTQQSGIQANAGSIQQ
-912 AGIQTTG
+912 AGLQSTG
-919 GAIQQTGFQGTA
+919 GAIQQAGFQTTS
-931 QSMMPTDIKQV
+931 QSLMPTGIKQV
-942 FSVKAPSGKAR
+942 FSIKAPSGNER
-953 TLTIIPKNPGY
+953 TLTIIPRNSGY
-964 SSETFTVDV
+964 SPETYTVDV
-973 PKAAS
+973 PKATS
-978 TPDGQELKQYVVYK
+978 TSTGQEPKQYIVYK
-992 MKKRVRFM
+992 MKKRVRFI
-1000 VAEKPSGNLFMA
+1000 VAEKPPGNIFMT
-1012 SNLKAVPDAEVIL
+1012 SNLKAVPNAEVTL
-1025 KIPGAEITRMTD
+1025 NIPGAAITQTTD

-1048 NGSSFTFDITPPEDS
+1048 NGTSFTFDIIPPEDS
-1063 DLESTTYT
+1063 DLESATYT
-1071 INNVEDTK
+1071 INNVKDTK
-1079 AEVVYPAALLKKATR
+1079 TEVVYPAALLKKATR
-1094 ITGKVSIGNDQMTGP
+1094 ITGKVSIGNDQLAGP
-1109 LEGATVYIETG
+1109 LEGATVYIDMG
-1120 NGNRL
+1120 NGNRM
-1125 ETKTD
+1125 ETKTN
-1130 KGGNYT
+1130 KSGNYT
-1136 LKRVPRQ
+1136 LTRVPKQ
-1143 PALIKVWASKP
+1143 PAMITVWASKP
-1154 NSVPNVISMSKQ
+1154 NTVPNVISKSKQ

-1171 NNVLDFVLAYDRE
+1171 QNVLNFDLVYDKE

-1198 NKEKQADGTYL
+1198 NKEKQADGTYFI
-1209 VSGALINL
+1209 SGALINL
-1217 PSNPNFKLAE
+1217 PANPNFKLAE

-1239 KKSGTST
+1239 KKSGSST
-1246 SSGVP
+1246 SGVP
-1251 AGVPA
+1251 LGIPA
-1256 VTEFNTDVKELQLML
+1256 ATEFETDIKELQLLL
-1271 NGAFGV
+1271 NGAYGV
-1277 LQTPAAGD
+1277 LQTPASGT
-1285 LIKVSSENS
+1285 LMKVSSENS

-1319 DNIPIYLTGQPGSTQ
+1319 DNVPIYLTGQPGSTQ

-1345 PAKKWGVA
+1345 PAKKWGIA
-1353 GAGGTDIQFKL
+1353 GAGGTDIEFKL

-1377 LEGDRIGL
+1377 LEGERIGL

-1397 VPSKLSITLGDLVL
+1397 VPSKLIITLGDLVL

-1419 TGTKPLSFK
+1419 TGTKPLSLK
-1428 LEKWDFQSAG
+1428 LEKWDFQSTG
-1438 WSLNQNLKGVLIP
+1438 WSLHQNLKGVLIP

-1457 GLVDVPVKSVLITP
+1457 GLIDVPVKSVLITP
-1471 DKFNVGSFEMSDLTF
+1471 DNFKVGSFEMSDLTF
-1486 SGVIPLNILTQNNSF
+1486 SGVTPLNILTQNNSF
-1501 GYNPSTGSD
+1501 GYNPSTGAD

-1535 METGAQLKFQAFS
+1535 MEAGAALNFQAFS

-1559 GSQQQELIFHKIL
+1559 GGMQQELIFHKIF

-1587 MACNIDL
+1587 MAGIIDL
-1594 DIPRIEAGTGVIR
+1594 NIPRIEAGSGIIR

-1615 LFRLYPFNVSF
+1615 LFRIFPLNVGF
-1626 DGPGGVRFV
+1626 EGPGGVRFLA
-1635 SGIAQGDQ
+1635 GNAQDDQ

-1651 ASGNIRDKEGI
+1651 ALGFIKDKEGI

-1670 TTGGAWLEVDPK
+1670 TTGGAWVEVDPK
-1682 GQKMPLGTGA
+1682 GQKMPLGTGT
-1692 TSLSDIEGR
+1692 TSLSEVEGR
-1701 MEVQPAIN
+1701 MEVQQNIN

-1723 KGMQSNLTKT
+1723 NGMQSNLTKT
-1733 FTVHGSITAE
+1733 FTVHGSITAD
-1743 NEGLGVKNISGDFG
+1743 NESLGVKNIPGDFG

-1772 NMDIDRQLGALRIKG
+1772 DMDINRQLGAVRISG
-1787 AANIL
+1787 ATNFV
-1792 VDASGWY
+1792 VDAGGWY
-1799 FLTGGQLTAPGF
+1799 FLIGGQLTAPGF

-1825 MAPDVVNTLMQF
+1825 MAPDVVSKLMQF

-1859 KDVPIINIPDFSID
+1859 KDVPIINIPDFEID
-1873 VGVMSA
+1873 LGVMSA

-1916 SSITCTKLSAEA
+1916 SSITCTRLSAEA
-1928 RAELGATGIYNSGTG
+1928 RAELGATGIYQSSTG
-1943 TFTAAGC
+1943 AFTAAGC
-1950 GSFTIGGSAQQCFPT
+1950 GSFTIGGSASQCFPT
-1965 PCWDGVCCTG
+1965 PCWDGICCKG
-1975 CIGGGISKSVKLDL
+1975 CIGGGISKSIKLDM
-1989 LFDSSGNTSL
+1989 LFDSKGNTSL

>member
-1 MMMNCRYNIFR
+1 MLMDRRYNIFR

-17 LMLMAMSGTT
+17 LVFSGISGAT
-27 LFSQQELTV
+27 LYSQQELTV
-36 NVMVRPPYAT
+36 NVMVRPPYGT
-46 NLDNYPNLTTVTIT
+46 QLDLYPELTTVTIT
-60 YPYRASGILFFHIKG
+60 FPYSASGILFFHIKG
-75 NNGVDLVTAPDYV
+75 NNGVDLVTAPDYF
-88 GTAVN
+88 GAAVN
-93 IFANEINQFTGND
+93 INANEINQFSGND

-137 ICVRVMGPDGAWISP
+137 ICVRVMGPAGAWISP

-175 QCGATITQPSVQNI
+175 QCGATITQPTVQNI

-195 ATNAPAWTQYTL
+195 ATNAPAWTKYTL
-207 KIAELIDST
+207 KIVELIDST

-241 FLYGPAQPTLEK
+241 FFYGPAQPTLEK

-282 FKWDPWEPPSL
+282 FKWDPFEPPSI
-293 AMEAP
+293 MMDAP

-306 AKLESVTGPGQIPV
+306 AKIEPVTGPGQIPI

-330 FKGAG
+330 FKGT
-335 SSSVLSQSTTQMS
+335 LSASAISQTSTQLS
-348 ISQATAQVSPSQS
+348 ISQAGI
-361 TAQFS
+361 
-366 QSQSALQLA
+366 QLA
-375 NEGLQYNVSD
+375 GDGLQYNVSD

-419 PVDMNNMRDDEK
+419 PVDMNNMKDDQK

-454 TFTFINSNKD
+454 SFTFLNTAQD
-464 LGLLDE
+464 LGLLDD

-506 INIKLDPWQSLD
+506 INIKLEPWQALD

-542 WDVLGGQGK
+542 WDVMGGQGK

-575 YPISGNIPSF
+575 YPVSGNIPSF

-593 SGLTGEDGTYTFRN
+593 SGLTGDDGTYTFRN

-628 VAGLYIFKKQS
+628 VTGLYIFKKQS
-639 KAFYPLYDKDKKDFP
+639 KAFYPLYDKDKKEFP
-654 FNSLR
+654 YNSLR

-716 LSNVTLMVLST
+716 LSNVTLMVLSN
-727 YKRSSDFNVPV
+727 YQRSSDYNVLV

-745 KGYFEFDNLD
+745 KGYYEFDNLD
-755 VELGDY
+755 VELGEY
-761 NTEGPTQVVGPERSL
+761 NTEGPTQVIGPNRSL
-776 FCTPSGFKGETRY
+776 FCTPAGFKGKTFF

-797 QKIEDILL
+797 QIIEDILL

-816 DDKGNA
+816 DETGLA
-822 VAAEIQVDDLAFAST
+822 VAAEIKVDDFAFTST
-837 TPLFEYDQAAG
+837 TPQFEYDQPA
-848 GGALPSGLPGSGG
+848 
-861 GVLPS
+861 
-866 GLPGSGGGTLPSG
+866 GGGTLPSG
-879 LPASGGGQP
+879 LPNSGGGTLPSGMPGSGGGNLPSALPAASGGGQP
-888 TGNNS
+888 TGVNT
-893 SGGGTRPVNIQSS
+893 SGGT
-906 GSGIQQ
+906 IQQ

-919 GAIQQTGFQGTA
+919 GGIQQAGIQSTSQSFLPTGV
-931 QSMMPTDIKQV
+931 KQV
-942 FSVKAPSGKAR
+942 FSVKAPSGKGR
-953 TLTIIPKNPGY
+953 TLKIIPKNPGY
-964 SSETFTVDV
+964 SEETYTIDV
-973 PKAAS
+973 PKANSSGA
-978 TPDGQELKQYVVYK
+978 GQEQKQYIVYK

-1000 VAEKPSGNLFMA
+1000 VAEKPSGNVFMA
-1012 SNLKAVPDAEVIL
+1012 SNLKAVPNAEVTL
-1025 KIPGAEITRMTD
+1025 KIPGAEITQMTD

-1063 DLESTTYT
+1063 DLESASYT
-1071 INNVEDTK
+1071 INDVKDTK
-1079 AEVVYPAALLKKATR
+1079 NEVIYPAALLKKATR
-1094 ITGKVSIGNDQMTGP
+1094 ITGKVSIGNDQLAGP
-1109 LEGATVYIETG
+1109 LEGATVYIDIG
-1120 NGNRL
+1120 NGNRM

-1130 KGGNYT
+1130 KSGNYT
-1136 LKRVPRQ
+1136 LTRVPKQ
-1143 PALIKVWASKP
+1143 PALITVWASKP
-1154 NSVPNVISMSKQ
+1154 NSVPNVISKSKM

-1171 NNVLDFVLAYDRE
+1171 QNVLDFVLAYDKE

-1198 NKEKQADGTYL
+1198 NREKQADGTYL

-1217 PSNPNFKLAE
+1217 PSNPNFRLSD

-1239 KKSGTST
+1239 KKSGNST
-1246 SSGVP
+1246 ASGVP
-1251 AGVPA
+1251 VGVPA
-1256 VTEFNTDVKELQLML
+1256 AAEFNTDVKELQLLL

-1277 LQTPAAGD
+1277 LQTPATGAMM
-1285 LIKVSSENS
+1285 KVSSENS

-1339 LTAADY
+1339 LTAADH
-1345 PAKKWGVA
+1345 PAKKWGIA

-1385 ATVISTNEITGM
+1385 TTVISTNEITGM
-1397 VPSKLSITLGDLVL
+1397 VPSKLSIALGDLVL

-1428 LEKWDFQSAG
+1428 LEKWDFQSTG
-1438 WSLNQNLKGVLIP
+1438 WSLHQNLKGVLIP

-1510 LKGHWELRIVGTD
+1510 LKGHWELRIVGTE

-1530 TGLPG
+1530 AGLPG
-1535 METGAQLKFQAFS
+1535 MEAGAALKFQAFS

-1559 GSQQQELIFHKIL
+1559 GGMQQELIFHKIL
-1572 KVRPISFSGGDRYFE
+1572 KVRPISFSGGDKYFE

-1594 DIPRIEAGTGVIR
+1594 SIPRIESGTGVIR

-1626 DGPGGVRFV
+1626 EGPGGVRFV

-1643 NLDASGFT
+1643 NLDASGYT
-1651 ASGNIRDKEGI
+1651 AMGFIKDKEGI

-1682 GQKMPLGTGA
+1682 GQKMPLGAGA

-1701 MEVQPAIN
+1701 MEVQPNIN

-1723 KGMQSNLTKT
+1723 NGMQSNLTKT
-1733 FTVHGSITAE
+1733 FTVHGSITAD
-1743 NEGLGVKNISGDFG
+1743 NESLGVKNIPGDFG

-1772 NMDIDRQLGALRIKG
+1772 SMDIDKQMGAVRIKG

-1825 MAPDVVNTLMQF
+1825 MAPDVVSKLMQF

-1844 SAFRTGISGFFFTGR
+1844 TAFRTGISGFFFTGR

-1873 VGVMSA
+1873 LGVMSA

-1916 SSITCTKLSAEA
+1916 TSITCTKLSAEA
-1928 RAELGATGIYNSGTG
+1928 RAELGATGTYQSSTG
-1943 TFTAAGC
+1943 AFTAAGC
-1950 GSFTIGGSAQQCFPT
+1950 GSFTIGGSASQCFPT
-1965 PCWDGVCCTG
+1965 PCWDGLCCKG
-1975 CIGGGISKSVKLDL
+1975 CIGGGVSKSVKLDL
-1989 LFDSSGNTSL
+1989 LFDSKGNTSL

>member
-1 MMMNCRYNIFR
+1 MLMKLRYNILR
-12 YLLLV
+12 YILTVLLLSV
-17 LMLMAMSGTT
+17 ISGTV
-27 LFSQQELTV
+27 LYSQQEMTV
-36 NVMVRPPYAT
+36 NVMVRPPYGT
-46 NLDNYPNLTTVTIT
+46 QIDLYPELTTVTIT
-60 YPYRASGILFFHIKG
+60 FPYSASGTLVIHIKG
-75 NNGVDLVTAPDYV
+75 NNGVDLVTAPDYFGPV
-88 GTAVN
+88 VNVTAN
-93 IFANEINQFTGND
+93 AINQFTGND
-106 ISGYFE
+106 IAAYFE
-112 YQNLIS
+112 YQHLIS

-125 LIENGLPEGSYQ
+125 LIENGLPEGTYQ
-137 ICVRVMGPDGAWISP
+137 ICVRVMGPEGGFVSP
-152 DEPMGCSNFFNIRY
+152 DEPLGCSNFFNIRY
-166 GEPPMTVNP
+166 GEPPMTINP
-175 QCGATITQPSVQNI
+175 QCGATITQPAVQNI

-207 KIAELIDST
+207 KIVEMIDST

-230 FFETELQGRFS
+230 FFEAELHGRFS
-241 FLYGPAQPTLEK
+241 FYYGPGQPTLEN

-282 FKWDPWEPPSL
+282 FKWDPFEPPSI
-293 AMEAP
+293 MMDAP
-298 AEKIVAGG
+298 AEKLVAGG
-306 AKLESVTGPGQIPV
+306 AKMEPVTGPGQIPF
-320 SVVSGKLNYK
+320 SVVTGKLNYK
-330 FKGAG
+330 FKGT
-335 SSSVLSQSTTQMS
+335 LSASAVSQTTSQVST
-348 ISQATAQVSPSQS
+348 SQATAQFSPSQ
-361 TAQFS
+361 A
-366 QSQSALQLA
+366 AIQLA
-375 NEGLQYNVSD
+375 GDGLQYNKSD
-385 VSPANSNPL
+385 VGPENSKPL
-394 KNVKVSLIVSYV
+394 SNVKVSLIVSYV
-406 LKGTIN
+406 LKGTMN
-412 NQTYDGM
+412 NQTYNGM
-419 PVDMNNMRDDEK
+419 PVDMNDMKDDQK

-444 TATTASDGSF
+444 TATTASDGRFSF
-454 TFTFINSNKD
+454 TFLNTTQDI
-464 LGLLDE
+464 GLLDDE
-470 DAYWKS
+470 AYWKS

-491 VYRLLVENKYYCSPD
+491 VFRLLVENKYYCSPD

-542 WDVLGGQGK
+542 WDVMGGQGK
-551 PLDKVKTVLERRTD
+551 PLDKVKTILERKTD
-565 VPAVPRDEAV
+565 VPAVPRDEV
-575 YPISGNIPSF
+575 VQTVSGNIPSF

-593 SGLTGEDGTYTFRN
+593 SGITGEDGTYTFRN

-628 VAGLYIFKKQS
+628 VTGLYIFKKES

-659 YLDTDPGMPATQY
+659 YLDTAPGMPATQY
-672 EAYGEETTW
+672 EAYGEEITW
-681 NSQLQVKTYEIEI
+681 NSQLQVKTYEIDI

-716 LSNVTLMVLST
+716 LSNVTLMILST
-727 YKRSSDFNVPV
+727 YQRSSDFNIPV

-761 NTEGPTQVVGPERSL
+761 NTEGPTQVIGPARSL
-776 FCTPSGFKGETRY
+776 FCTPSGYKGETRY

-797 QKIEDILL
+797 QIIEDILL

-816 DDKGNA
+816 DDKGIA
-822 VAAEIQVDDLAFAST
+822 VAADIQVDDLAFTST
-837 TPLFEYDQAAG
+837 TAQFEYGQSAG
-848 GGALPSGLPGSGG
+848 GGNQPSGQQSA
-861 GVLPS
+861 
-866 GLPGSGGGTLPSG
+866 GGGTLQAG
-879 LPASGGGQP
+879 LQ
-888 TGNNS
+888 S
-893 SGGGTRPVNIQSS
+893 SGGATL
-906 GSGIQQ
+906 Q
-912 AGIQTTG
+912 AGL
-919 GAIQQTGFQGTA
+919 
-931 QSMMPTDIKQV
+931 QSTSQSFMPTGMKQV
-942 FSVKAPSGKAR
+942 FSIKAPSGKER

-964 SSETFTVDV
+964 SEETYIVDV
-973 PKAAS
+973 PKAATTS
-978 TPDGQELKQYVVYK
+978 TGQEQKQYIVYK
-992 MKKRVRFM
+992 MKKRVRFI
-1000 VAEKPSGNLFMA
+1000 VAEKPPGNIFMTT
-1012 SNLKAVPDAEVIL
+1012 NLKAVPNAEVTL
-1025 KIPGAEITRMTD
+1025 KIPGAEITQITD

-1048 NGSSFTFDITPPEDS
+1048 NGTSFTFDITPPDES
-1063 DLESTTYT
+1063 DLESATYT
-1071 INNVEDTK
+1071 INNVKDTK
-1079 AEVVYPAALLKKATR
+1079 TEVVYPAALLKKVTR
-1094 ITGKVSIGNDQMTGP
+1094 IKGKVYIGNEQLKTA
-1109 LEGATVYIETG
+1109 LEGATVYIDMG
-1120 NGNRL
+1120 NGNRM

-1130 KGGNYT
+1130 KSGNYT
-1136 LKRVPRQ
+1136 LTRVPKQ
-1143 PALIKVWASKP
+1143 PALVTVWASKP
-1154 NSVPNVISMSKQ
+1154 NSVPNVISKSKQ
-1166 ILLQD
+1166 IVLQD
-1171 NNVLDFVLAYDRE
+1171 QNVLDFDLVYDKE

-1198 NKEKQADGTYL
+1198 KKEKQSDGTYL

-1217 PSNPNFKLAE
+1217 PANANFKLTE
-1227 ESQTIPFTKLKI
+1227 SSQTIPFTKLKI
-1239 KKSGTST
+1239 KMSGNST

-1251 AGVPA
+1251 LGIPA
-1256 VTEFNTDVKELQLML
+1256 AADFDTDIKELQLLL
-1271 NGAFGV
+1271 NGSFGV
-1277 LQTPAAGD
+1277 LQTPASGSMMK
-1285 LIKVSSENS
+1285 ISSENS
-1294 KGRIMG
+1294 KGRVMG

-1307 SFQYSGNYITFQ
+1307 SFQYSGSFITFQ
-1319 DNIPIYLTGQPGSTQ
+1319 DNIPIFLTSQPGSAQ

-1345 PAKKWGVA
+1345 PAKKWGIT
-1353 GAGGTDIQFKL
+1353 GAGGTDVQFKL

-1377 LEGDRIGL
+1377 LEGDKIGL
-1385 ATVISTNEITGM
+1385 TTVISTNEITGM

-1428 LEKWDFQSAG
+1428 LEKWDFQSTG
-1438 WSLNQNLKGVLIP
+1438 WSLQQTLKGVLIP

-1457 GLVDVPVKSVLITP
+1457 GLIDVPVKSVLITP
-1471 DKFNVGSFEMSDLTF
+1471 DNFKVGSFEMSDLTF
-1486 SGVIPLNILTQNNSF
+1486 SGVTPLNILTQNNSF

-1510 LKGHWELRIVGTD
+1510 LKGHWELRIVGTE

-1535 METGAQLKFQAFS
+1535 MEAGAALKFQAFS

-1572 KVRPISFSGGDRYFE
+1572 KVRPVSFSGGDKYFE

-1594 DIPRIEAGTGVIR
+1594 NIPRIEAGTGVIR

-1626 DGPGGVRFV
+1626 EGPGGVRFV

-1643 NLDASGFT
+1643 NLDASGYT
-1651 ASGNIRDKEGI
+1651 ASGFIKDKEGI

-1670 TTGGAWLEVDPK
+1670 TTGGAWLEVDPE
-1682 GQKMPLGTGA
+1682 GQKMPLGAGT

-1701 MEVQPAIN
+1701 MEVQPNIN
-1709 DWSKFTFSGKMTGF
+1709 DWTKFTFSGKMTGF
-1723 KGMQSNLTKT
+1723 NGMQSNLTKT

-1757 GMNLTYDIKNARLTG
+1757 GMSLTYDIRNARLTG
-1772 NMDIDRQLGALRIKG
+1772 SMDIDRHMGAVRIKG

-1792 VDASGWY
+1792 VDGTGWY

-1825 MAPDVVNTLMQF
+1825 MAPDVVSTLMQF

-1859 KDVPIINIPDFSID
+1859 KDVPIINIPDFEID
-1873 VGVMSA
+1873 LGVMSA

-1928 RAELGATGIYNSGTG
+1928 RAELGTTGIYQSGTG
-1943 TFTAAGC
+1943 AFTAAGC
-1950 GSFTIGGSAQQCFPT
+1950 GSFTIGGSARQCFPT

-1975 CIGGGISKSVKLDL
+1975 CIGGGISRSVKLDL
-1989 LFDSSGNTSL
+1989 LFDSKGSTSL
-1999 DFSFGNCSGQAN
+1999 DFGFGNCSGQAN

>member
-1 MMMNCRYNIFR
+1 MMKCRYNIFR

-17 LMLMAMSGTT
+17 LLLSGMSGAT

-36 NVMVRPPYAT
+36 NVMVRPPYGT
-46 NLDNYPNLTTVTIT
+46 QLDLYPELTTVTIT
-60 YPYRASGILFFHIKG
+60 FPYSASGILFFHIKG
-75 NNGVDLVTAPDYV
+75 NNGVDLITSPDYF
-88 GTAVN
+88 GTGVN
-93 IFANEINQFTGND
+93 INANEINQFTGND

-195 ATNAPAWTQYTL
+195 ATNAPAWTNYTL
-207 KIAELIDST
+207 KIVELIDST

-241 FLYGPAQPTLEK
+241 FYYGPAQPTLEK

-265 RETQAK
+265 GETRAK

-282 FKWDPWEPPSL
+282 FKWDPFEPPSI
-293 AMEAP
+293 MMDAP
-298 AEKIVAGG
+298 AEKIVTGG
-306 AKLESVTGPGQIPV
+306 AKLESVTGPGQIPI

-330 FKGAG
+330 FKGTLS
-335 SSSVLSQSTTQMS
+335 SSSVPQTTSQVST
-348 ISQATAQVSPSQS
+348 SQATSQFGTSQAGNQVSTSQS

-366 QSQSALQLA
+366 QSQSAIQLA

-385 VSPANSNPL
+385 VTPENSRPL
-394 KNVKVSLIVSYV
+394 SNVKVSLIVSYV

-419 PVDMNNMRDDEK
+419 PVDMNNMKDDQK
-431 FLEVFPDHGKVLA
+431 FLEVFPDHGKVMA

-454 TFTFINSNKD
+454 SFTFINSTQD
-464 LGLLDE
+464 LGLLDDE
-470 DAYWKS
+470 AYWKS
-476 AGGEFFDMMTGKVYK
+476 AGGDFFDMMTGKVYK

-506 INIKLDPWQSLD
+506 INIKLEPWQALD

-529 NLKVHTSWTTSQF
+529 NLKVSAEWGTARF
-542 WDVLGGQGK
+542 WNYVGGMGK
-551 PLDKVKTVLERRTD
+551 PLGKVKTVIVRKTQ
-565 VPAVPRDEAV
+565 VPGIPRDEVV
-575 YPISGNIPSF
+575 YPVSGNLQSF
-585 NVFPKNIT
+585 NVYPKNIHSER
-593 SGLTGEDGTYTFRN
+593 SGDDGTVTFMN

-612 PDNLQ
+612 PDNRQ
-617 DRYYV
+617 DRYSV

-628 VAGLYIFKKQS
+628 NDGLYIFDRKEKLY
-639 KAFYPLYDKDKKDFP
+639 YPIYDKDKKDFP
-654 FNSLR
+654 FNSMR

-672 EAYGEETTW
+672 EAYGEEITW
-681 NSQLQVKTYEIEI
+681 NSQLQIKTYS
-694 QLYPGKPRIAGKVE
+694 LRMPLLPGRPRIAGKVE
-708 TEQVGTKP
+708 TVQVGTKP
-716 LSNVTLMVLST
+716 LSNVMLSLLSK
-727 YKRSSDFNVPV
+727 YKEYSSYNVPL

-745 KGYFEFDNLD
+745 KGYYEFDNLD
-755 VELGDY
+755 LELGDSSTTSY
-761 NTEGPTQVVGPERSL
+761 VEVIGPERAM
-776 FCTPSGFKGETRY
+776 FCNPPGFKPKAFP
-789 YGKLMWGQ
+789 YGVMLWGQ
-797 QKIEDILL
+797 QIIENILL

-816 DDKGNA
+816 DETGLA
-822 VAAEIQVDDLAFAST
+822 VAADIRVDDLAFTST
-837 TPLFEYDQAAG
+837 TPQFEYGQPAG
-848 GGALPSGLPGSGG
+848 GGT
-861 GVLPS
+861 LPS

-888 TGNNS
+888 AGNNA
-893 SGGGTRPVNIQSS
+893 SGGVTQSMNIQAA
-906 GSGIQQ
+906 GGGIQQ
-912 AGIQTTG
+912 AGGQNAG
-919 GAIQQTGFQGTA
+919 SLQQTGFQGTA
-931 QSMMPTDIKQV
+931 QSMMPTDVRQV
-942 FSVKAPSGKAR
+942 FSIKSPSGEER
-953 TLTIIPKNPGY
+953 TLTIIPKNSGY
-964 SSETFTVDV
+964 SPETYTVDV
-973 PKAAS
+973 PKATTTS
-978 TPDGQELKQYVVYK
+978 TGQEQKQYIVYK

-1000 VAEKPSGNLFMA
+1000 VAEKPSGSVFMA
-1012 SNLKAVPDAEVIL
+1012 SNLKAVPNAEVTL
-1025 KIPGAEITRMTD
+1025 NIPGAPITQTTD

-1048 NGSSFTFDITPPEDS
+1048 NGTSFTFDIIPPEDS
-1063 DLESTTYT
+1063 DLESASYT
-1071 INNVEDTK
+1071 INDVKDTK
-1079 AEVVYPAALLKKATR
+1079 TEVNYPAALLKKATR
-1094 ITGKVSIGNDQMTGP
+1094 ITGKVSISNDQLAGP
-1109 LEGATVYIETG
+1109 LEGATVYIDMG
-1120 NGNRL
+1120 NGNRM

-1130 KGGNYT
+1130 KSGNYT
-1136 LKRVPRQ
+1136 LKRVPKQ
-1143 PALIKVWASKP
+1143 PALITVWASKP
-1154 NSVPNVISMSKQ
+1154 NSVPNVISKSKM

-1171 NNVLDFVLAYDRE
+1171 NNVLDFVLAYDKE

-1198 NKEKQADGTYL
+1198 IKEKQADGTYL

-1217 PSNPNFKLAE
+1217 PANPNFALTE
-1227 ESQTIPFTKLKI
+1227 SSQTIPFNKLKI

-1246 SSGVP
+1246 SGVP
-1251 AGVPA
+1251 LGVPA
-1256 VTEFNTDVKELQLML
+1256 VTEFNTDVKELQLLL

-1277 LQTPAAGD
+1277 LQTPASGTVM
-1285 LIKVSSENS
+1285 KVSSENS

-1339 LTAADY
+1339 LTVADY
-1345 PAKKWGVA
+1345 PAKKWGIA

-1364 LDFTAKADRKTSW
+1364 LDFNAKADRKTSW
-1377 LEGDRIGL
+1377 IEGDRIGL
-1385 ATVISTNEITGM
+1385 TTVISTNEITGM

-1428 LEKWDFQSAG
+1428 LEKWDFQSTG
-1438 WSLNQNLKGVLIP
+1438 WSVNQNLKGVFIP

-1471 DKFNVGSFEMSDLTF
+1471 DKFNVGSFEMADLTF
-1486 SGVIPLNILTQNNSF
+1486 SGVTPLNILTQNNSF

-1510 LKGHWELRIVGTD
+1510 LRGHWELRIVGTD

-1535 METGAQLKFQAFS
+1535 MEAGAALKFQAFS

-1559 GSQQQELIFHKIL
+1559 GGMQQELIFHKIF
-1572 KVRPISFSGGDRYFE
+1572 KVRPISFSGGDKYFE
-1587 MACNIDL
+1587 MAGIIDL
-1594 DIPRIEAGTGVIR
+1594 SIPRIEAASGIIK
-1607 FSKPASEI
+1607 FSKPASDI
-1615 LFRLYPFNVSF
+1615 IFKVFPLNVGF
-1626 DGPGGVRFV
+1626 EGPGGVRFV
-1635 SGIAQGDQ
+1635 AGNGQDDQ
-1643 NLDASGFT
+1643 DLDAAGFT
-1651 ASGNIRDKEGI
+1651 ALGMIRDKEGI

-1692 TSLSDIEGR
+1692 TSLNDIEGR
-1701 MEVQPAIN
+1701 MEVQPNIN
-1709 DWSKFTFSGKMTGF
+1709 DWSKFTFSGNMTGF
-1723 KGMQSNLTKT
+1723 NGMQSNLTKT
-1733 FTVHGSITAE
+1733 FTVHGSITAD
-1743 NEGLGVKNISGDFG
+1743 NESLGVKNIPGDFG
-1757 GMNLTYDIKNARLTG
+1757 GMNLTYDIKNARLTADM
-1772 NMDIDRQLGALRIKG
+1772 NINRQLGAVRING
-1787 AANIL
+1787 ATNFV
-1792 VDASGWY
+1792 VDAGGWY
-1799 FLTGGQLTAPGF
+1799 FLIGGQLTAPGF

-1825 MAPDVVNTLMQF
+1825 MAPDVVGKLMQF

-1844 SAFRTGISGFFFTGR
+1844 TAFRTGISGFFCTGR
-1859 KDVPIINIPDFSID
+1859 KDVPIINIPDFEINL
-1873 VGVMSA
+1873 GVLNA

-1916 SSITCTKLSAEA
+1916 SSIACTTLRAEA
-1928 RAELGATGIYNSGTG
+1928 RAELGATGVYQSSTG
-1943 TFTAAGC
+1943 AFTAAGC
-1950 GSFTIGGSAQQCFPT
+1950 GSFTIGGSVSQCVFV
-1965 PCWDGVCCTG
+1965 PCWDGLCCEG
-1975 CIGGGISKSVKLDL
+1975 CIGGGVSKSVKLDL
-1989 LFDSSGNTSL
+1989 LFDSNGNTSL